1 MYPMKINFLNTFAF
15 FIFNFFFSQFLQS
28 QTVEIKGKVTDMNQE
43 PLIGATILVQGSE
56 QGTITDINGNFQLKT
71 DPNVTLIISY
81 TGFSSK
87 IILVGNQTVWDII
100 LEPEDL
106 KLDEVVVIG
115 YGSQRKS
122 QITGAISSL
131 KGKDIQDQPVSNLA
145 NSMQGRV
152 AGLNVMS
159 ASGTPGAG
167 LLVNVRGNNAPLYVV
182 DGIPLLSESNSG
194 LSTSFDLQGQNVGSG
209 QTLSSISDINPNDIE
224 SIEVLKDASAAAI
237 YGARAANGVILI
249 STKRGKSGR
258 QEANF
263 NIYSGIQQIARPIK
277 FMDSKE
283 MVNLIEEARANDL
296 AIFKKDPSYF
306 GDNFDPSVLTDPL
319 DNFDLSSE
327 LNTNWLNEVSR
338 LAPINNYEFSF
349 RAGNEK
355 TKYFTSLGYFDQ
367 QGVIIENYY
376 KRFNYRLNLDHEIN
390 SRFKFGV
397 TFNTTYSKNRRSFN
411 DNTYTGIIT
420 NALGASPLM
429 PPFEEDG
436 SYASFEDYQAN
447 WLSDNPV
454 KSAKEIRAFTNG
466 YRALGTLAGEYKFSN
481 KLYFKSSLSADVNF
495 NFDNQF
501 KSPLTADA
509 EAFGGESYE
518 GNFRNVTWLN
528 ENTLH
533 FADTKNGN
541 TLSLLGGVT
550 MQRTQINRSNAVGQ
564 GFPPG
569 ALERISSA
577 ANIINAT
584 SEGTSFALLSFIS
597 RINYDIKNRFLFTFT
612 SRADGSSRFSK
623 NNRFGFFPSGAVA
636 WRISKEPFFNSLK
649 QVFSD
654 FKVRMSAGLTGD
666 QEIGDFQNITFYAAS
681 RYAGRSGYQLRNLAD
696 PDLTWQT
703 NSMFNIGI
711 DYEMADGKIGGSI
724 EFFNSLKYNLLS
736 EDLIP
741 ATTGFTSITRNGG
754 EVQNVGLEFNVNASL
769 VNKKIFTWD
778 LNFNATWIHNE
789 IKSLNSDGVFLNAYD
804 DLEATH
810 ILQIGYPVGS
820 FLGLKYLGVDPETG
834 DVQFEDFNEDGNID
848 YDDAQIIGKAMPDWY
863 GGLTNV
869 FKWKNLD
876 FSIFSRFSVG
886 NQVYN
891 LIRGTTE
898 NLGWS
903 NDGGLSSIYANNTL
917 NVRER
922 WKKPGDN
929 TEYGRAS
936 FINLNL
942 GLNSSQ
948 MVENASFFRI
958 QNINAGYSLP
968 NPGKFSSVRI
978 YAEVQN
984 LWILTSYKGFDPEV
998 SSNGGLADRTAGVDY
1013 GAYPSARTFLI
1024 GFSLKF

>member
-1 MYPMKINFLNTFAF
+1 MLKIYLSV
-15 FIFNFFFSQFLQS
+15 FIFFYSLGISSLTAQIIDL
-28 QTVEIKGKVTDMNQE
+28 KGSVTDPGME
-43 PLIGATILVQGSE
+43 PLIGASILVQESQ
-56 QGTITDINGNFQLKT
+56 QGTITDINGTFQLKVAA
-71 DPNVTLIISY
+71 NATLIISY
-81 TGFSSK
+81 TGFTTRK
-87 IILVGNQTVWDII
+87 INIGNQTSWSIV

-106 KLDEVVVIG
+106 ALDEIVVIG

-131 KGKDIQDQPVSNLA
+131 KGKDIQNQPVSNLA

-152 AGLNVMS
+152 AGMNVMS
-159 ASGTPGAG
+159 ASGTPGSG

-182 DGIPLLSESNSG
+182 DGIPLLSESNSA

-249 STKRGKSGR
+249 TTKRGKAGS
-258 QEANF
+258 QEASL
-263 NIYSGIQQIARPIK
+263 NIYSGIQKIARPIP
-277 FMDSKE
+277 FMDAEE
-283 MVNLIEEARANDL
+283 MVNLIEEARSNDL
-296 AIFKKDPSYF
+296 AIFRKDPSYF
-306 GDNFDPSVLTDPL
+306 GIDFDPSVLTDPL
-319 DNFDLSSE
+319 DNFDLSSGV
-327 LNTNWLNEVSR
+327 NTNWLKEVSR
-338 LAPINNYEFSF
+338 LAPIRNVEFSL

-355 TKYFTSLGYFDQ
+355 TTYYTSLGYFDQ

-376 KRFNYRLNLDHEIN
+376 KRFNYRLNLDHEF
-390 SRFKFGV
+390 SDRFKLGV

-429 PPFEEDG
+429 PAYEEDG
-436 SYASFEDYQAN
+436 SYANFEDYQAN

-466 YRALGTLAGEYKFSN
+466 YRALGTISGEYNFSKKFYVKTSW
-481 KLYFKSSLSADVNF
+481 SGDVNF
-495 NFDNQF
+495 NFDTQF

-509 EAFGGESYE
+509 EAFGGEAFE
-518 GNFRNVTWLN
+518 GNVRNVTWLN

-533 FADTKNGN
+533 FSDSRNGN
-541 TLSLLGGVT
+541 TLSLLGGIT
-550 MQRTQINRSNAVGQ
+550 MQRTQIDRSGALGQ

-569 ALERISSA
+569 GLERISSA
-577 ANIINAT
+577 ANIVSAT

-597 RINYDIKNRFLFTFT
+597 RINYDVKNRLLFTFT

-623 NNRFGFFPSGAVA
+623 ANRFGFFPSGAVA
-636 WRISKEPFFNSLK
+636 WRISGEPLFQSLK
-649 QVFSD
+649 NIFSD
-654 FKVRMSAGLTGD
+654 LKLRVSYGFTGD
-666 QEIGDFQNITFYAAS
+666 QEIGDFQNITFYTAS
-681 RYAGRSGYQLRNLAD
+681 RYAGRPGYQLRNLAD

-703 NSMFNIGI
+703 NRMFNLGL
-711 DYEMADGKIGGSI
+711 DYEMADGKMSGSL
-724 EFFNSLKYNLLS
+724 EFFNSLKSDLLS

-754 EVQNVGLEFNVNASL
+754 EVQNVGLEFNINARVAKRDKFS
-769 VNKKIFTWD
+769 WD
-778 LNFNATWIHNE
+778 VNFNATWIHNE
-789 IKSLNSDGVFLNAYD
+789 IKNLNNDGVFLNAYE

-820 FLGLKYLGVDPETG
+820 FLGLKYLGVDSETG
-834 DVQFEDFNEDGNID
+834 DVQFEDFNEDGQID

-863 GGLTNV
+863 GGMTHNIT
-869 FKWKNLD
+869 FKHFD
-876 FSIFSRFSVG
+876 FSIFSRFSIG

-903 NDGGLSSIYANNTL
+903 NDGGLSSVYANNTIY
-917 NVRER
+917 VRDR
-922 WKKPGDN
+922 WKKPGDEA
-929 TEYGRAS
+929 EYGRAS

-958 QNINAGYSLP
+958 QNVTAGYTLP
-968 NPGKFSSVRI
+968 KTGKFSSIRI
-978 YAEVQN
+978 YAEAQN
-984 LWILTSYKGFDPEV
+984 LWVLTGYKGFDPEV
-998 SSNGGLADRTAGVDY
+998 SSNGGLADRTAGIDY
-1013 GAYPSARTFLI
+1013 GAYPSARTLLI
-1024 GFSLKF
+1024 GLSLKF

>member
-1 MYPMKINFLNTFAF
+1 MKIIFLNTFSF
-15 FIFNFFFSQFLQS
+15 FILAVLFSPSLQAQS
-28 QTVEIKGKVTDMNQE
+28 LEIKGKVTDTNQE
-43 PLIGATILVQGSE
+43 PLIGATILVQGTE
-56 QGTITDINGNFQLKT
+56 QGTITDINGSFQLKT
-71 DPNVTLIISY
+71 DSKATLIISY

-87 IILVGNQTVWDII
+87 IIVIGNQTVWNIM

-209 QTLSSISDINPNDIE
+209 QTLSSVSDINPNDIE

-249 STKRGKSGR
+249 TTKRGKSGG
-258 QEANF
+258 QEASF

-283 MVNLIEEARANDL
+283 MVGLIEEARANDL

-327 LNTNWLNEVSR
+327 VNTNWLNEVSR

-390 SRFKFGV
+390 SRFKLGI

-429 PPFEEDG
+429 PAYEEDG
-436 SYASFEDYQAN
+436 SYAGFEDYQAN

-481 KLYFKSSLSADVNF
+481 KLYFKSSMSADVHF
-495 NFDNQF
+495 NFDTQF

-509 EAFGGESYE
+509 EAFGGASYE

-533 FADTKNGN
+533 YSDTKNGN

-550 MQRTQINRSNAVGQ
+550 MQRTQIDRSSALGQ

-636 WRISKEPFFNSLK
+636 WRISKEPFFNGLK

-654 FKVRMSAGLTGD
+654 FKIRMSAGLTGD
-666 QEIGDFQNITFYAAS
+666 QEIGDFQNITFYTAS

-703 NSMFNIGI
+703 NSMFNIGL
-711 DYEMADGKIGGSI
+711 DYEMADGKIGGSL
-724 EFFNSLKYNLLS
+724 EFFNSLKSNLLS

-754 EVQNVGLEFNVNASL
+754 EVQNIGLEFNINASL
-769 VNKKIFTWD
+769 AKKEKFTWD
-778 LNFNATWIHNE
+778 VNFNATWIHNE
-789 IKSLNSDGVFLNAYD
+789 IKSLNSDGVYLNAYD

-810 ILQIGYPVGS
+810 ILQIGHPEGS

-876 FSIFSRFSVG
+876 FSIFSRFSLG

-917 NVRER
+917 NVRDR
-922 WKKPGDN
+922 WKKPGDEA
-929 TEYGRAS
+929 EYGRAS

-968 NPGKFSSVRI
+968 SPKKFSSVRI

-1013 GAYPSARTFLI
+1013 GAYPSARTFLM
-1024 GFSLKF
+1024 GLSLKF

>member
-1 MYPMKINFLNTFAF
+1 MKIIFLNTFAF
-15 FIFNFFFSQFLQS
+15 FILAVLFSPSLQAQS
-28 QTVEIKGKVTDMNQE
+28 LEIKGKVTDTNQE
-43 PLIGATILVQGSE
+43 PLIGATILVQGTE
-56 QGTITDINGNFQLKT
+56 QGTITDINGNFQVKT
-71 DPNVTLIISY
+71 DPKATLIISY

-87 IILVGNQTVWDII
+87 IIVVGNQTVWNIM

-182 DGIPLLSESNSG
+182 DGIPLLSENNSG

-249 STKRGKSGR
+249 TTKRGKSGG
-258 QEANF
+258 QEASF

-283 MVNLIEEARANDL
+283 MVGLIEEARANDL

-327 LNTNWLNEVSR
+327 VNTNWLNEVSR

-390 SRFKFGV
+390 SRFKLGI

-429 PPFEEDG
+429 PAYEEDG
-436 SYASFEDYQAN
+436 SYAGFEDYQAN

-495 NFDNQF
+495 NFDTQF

-509 EAFGGESYE
+509 EAFGGASYE

-533 FADTKNGN
+533 YSDTKNGN

-550 MQRTQINRSNAVGQ
+550 MQRTQIDRSSALGQ

-584 SEGTSFALLSFIS
+584 SEGTSFALLSFLS
-597 RINYDIKNRFLFTFT
+597 RINYDVKNRFLFTFT

-636 WRISKEPFFNSLK
+636 WRISKEPFFNGLK

-654 FKVRMSAGLTGD
+654 FKIRMSAGLTGD
-666 QEIGDFQNITFYAAS
+666 QEIGDFQNITFYTAS

-703 NSMFNIGI
+703 NSMFNIGL
-711 DYEMADGKIGGSI
+711 DYEMADGKIGGSL
-724 EFFNSLKYNLLS
+724 EFFNSLKSNLLS

-754 EVQNVGLEFNVNASL
+754 EVQNVGLEFNINASL
-769 VNKKIFTWD
+769 AKKEKFTWD
-778 LNFNATWIHNE
+778 VNFNATWIHNE
-789 IKSLNSDGVFLNAYD
+789 IKSLNSDGVYLNAYD

-810 ILQIGYPVGS
+810 ILQIGHPVGS

-848 YDDAQIIGKAMPDWY
+848 YDDAQIIGKAMPDLY

-876 FSIFSRFSVG
+876 FSIFSRFSLG

-917 NVRER
+917 NVRDR
-922 WKKPGDN
+922 WKKPGDEA
-929 TEYGRAS
+929 EYGRAS

-968 NPGKFSSVRI
+968 SPKKFSSVRI

-1013 GAYPSARTFLI
+1013 GAYPSARTFLM
-1024 GFSLKF
+1024 GLSLKF

>member
-1 MYPMKINFLNTFAF
+1 MKIIFLNTFAF
-15 FIFNFFFSQFLQS
+15 FFLTVLFSPSLQAQS
-28 QTVEIKGKVTDMNQE
+28 LEIKGKVTDMNQE

-71 DPNVTLIISY
+71 DAKATLIISY

-87 IILVGNQTVWDII
+87 IILVGNQTVWNII

-106 KLDEVVVIG
+106 KLEEVVVIG

-159 ASGTPGAG
+159 ASGTPGSG

-209 QTLSSISDINPNDIE
+209 QTLSSVSDINPNDIE

-249 STKRGKSGR
+249 TTKRGKSGG
-258 QEANF
+258 QEASF

-283 MVNLIEEARANDL
+283 MVGLIEEARANDL

-327 LNTNWLNEVSR
+327 VNTNWLNEVSR

-355 TKYFTSLGYFDQ
+355 TKYYTSLGYFDQ

-390 SRFKFGV
+390 SRFKLGV

-429 PPFEEDG
+429 PAYEEDG

-466 YRALGTLAGEYKFSN
+466 YRALGTIAGEYKFSN
-481 KLYFKSSLSADVNF
+481 KFYFKTSWSADVNF
-495 NFDNQF
+495 NFDTQF

-509 EAFGGESYE
+509 EAFGGETYE
-518 GNFRNVTWLN
+518 GNFRNLTWLN

-533 FADTKNGN
+533 FSDTKNGN
-541 TLSLLGGVT
+541 TLSLLGGIT
-550 MQRTQINRSNAVGQ
+550 MQRTQIDRSSALGQ

-636 WRISKEPFFNSLK
+636 WRISKEPFFNGLK

-654 FKVRMSAGLTGD
+654 FKIRMSAGLTGD
-666 QEIGDFQNITFYAAS
+666 QEIGDFQNITFYTAS

-703 NSMFNIGI
+703 NSMFNIGL
-711 DYEMADGKIGGSI
+711 DYEMADGKIGGSL
-724 EFFNSLKYNLLS
+724 EFFNSLKSNLLS
-736 EDLIP
+736 EDIIP

-769 VNKKIFTWD
+769 AKREKFSWD
-778 LNFNATWIHNE
+778 VNFNATWIHNE
-789 IKSLNSDGVFLNAYD
+789 IISLNNDGVFLNAYD

-810 ILQIGYPVGS
+810 ILQIGHPVGS
-820 FLGLKYLGVDPETG
+820 FLGLKYLGVDSETG
-834 DVQFEDFNEDGNID
+834 DVQFEDFNEDGQID

-863 GGLTNV
+863 GGMTHS
-869 FKWKNLD
+869 FKFKNIDLGV
-876 FSIFSRFSVG
+876 FSRFSIG

-903 NDGGLSSIYANNTL
+903 NDGGLSSVYANNTI
-917 NVRER
+917 NVRDR
-922 WKKPGDN
+922 WKKPGDEA
-929 TEYGRAS
+929 EYGRAS

-958 QNINAGYSLP
+958 QNVTAGYTLP
-968 NPGKFSSVRI
+968 KTGKFSSIRI
-978 YAEVQN
+978 YAEAQN
-984 LWILTSYKGFDPEV
+984 LWVLTSYKGFDPEV

-1013 GAYPSARTFLI
+1013 GAYPSARTLLI
-1024 GFSLKF
+1024 GLSLKF

>member
-1 MYPMKINFLNTFAF
+1 
-15 FIFNFFFSQFLQS
+15 
-28 QTVEIKGKVTDMNQE
+28 
-43 PLIGATILVQGSE
+43 
-56 QGTITDINGNFQLKT
+56 
-71 DPNVTLIISY
+71 
-81 TGFSSK
+81 
-87 IILVGNQTVWDII
+87 
-100 LEPEDL
+100 
-106 KLDEVVVIG
+106 
-115 YGSQRKS
+115 
-122 QITGAISSL
+122 
-131 KGKDIQDQPVSNLA
+131 
-145 NSMQGRV
+145 
-152 AGLNVMS
+152 
-159 ASGTPGAG
+159 
-167 LLVNVRGNNAPLYVV
+167 
-182 DGIPLLSESNSG
+182 
-194 LSTSFDLQGQNVGSG
+194 
-209 QTLSSISDINPNDIE
+209 
-224 SIEVLKDASAAAI
+224 
-237 YGARAANGVILI
+237 
-249 STKRGKSGR
+249 
-258 QEANF
+258 
-263 NIYSGIQQIARPIK
+263 
-277 FMDSKE
+277 
-283 MVNLIEEARANDL
+283 
-296 AIFKKDPSYF
+296 
-306 GDNFDPSVLTDPL
+306 
-319 DNFDLSSE
+319 
-327 LNTNWLNEVSR
+327 
-338 LAPINNYEFSF
+338 
-349 RAGNEK
+349 
-355 TKYFTSLGYFDQ
+355 
-367 QGVIIENYY
+367 
-376 KRFNYRLNLDHEIN
+376 
-390 SRFKFGV
+390 
-397 TFNTTYSKNRRSFN
+397 
-411 DNTYTGIIT
+411 
-420 NALGASPLM
+420 M
-429 PPFEEDG
+429 PAYEEDG
-436 SYASFEDYQAN
+436 SYAGFEDYQAN

-495 NFDNQF
+495 NFDTQF

-509 EAFGGESYE
+509 EAFGGASYE

-533 FADTKNGN
+533 YSDTKNGN

-550 MQRTQINRSNAVGQ
+550 MQRTQIDRSSALGQ

-584 SEGTSFALLSFIS
+584 SEGTSFALLSFLS
-597 RINYDIKNRFLFTFT
+597 RINYDVKNRFLFTFT

-636 WRISKEPFFNSLK
+636 WRISKEPFFNGLK

-654 FKVRMSAGLTGD
+654 FKIRMSAGLTGD
-666 QEIGDFQNITFYAAS
+666 QEIGDFQNITFYTAS

-703 NSMFNIGI
+703 NSMFNIGL
-711 DYEMADGKIGGSI
+711 DYEMADGKIGGSL
-724 EFFNSLKYNLLS
+724 EFFNSLKSNLLS

-754 EVQNVGLEFNVNASL
+754 EVQNVGLEFNINASL
-769 VNKKIFTWD
+769 AKKEKFTWD
-778 LNFNATWIHNE
+778 VNFNATWIHNE
-789 IKSLNSDGVFLNAYD
+789 IKSLNSDGVYLNAYD

-810 ILQIGYPVGS
+810 ILQIGHPVGS

-848 YDDAQIIGKAMPDWY
+848 YDDAQIIGKAMPDLY

-876 FSIFSRFSVG
+876 FSIFSRFSLG

-917 NVRER
+917 NVRDR
-922 WKKPGDN
+922 WKKPGDEA
-929 TEYGRAS
+929 EYGRAS

-968 NPGKFSSVRI
+968 SPKKFSSVRI

-1013 GAYPSARTFLI
+1013 GAYPSARTFLM
-1024 GFSLKF
+1024 GLSLKF

>member
-1 MYPMKINFLNTFAF
+1 MKINFLNTFAF

-43 PLIGATILVQGSE
+43 PLIGATVLVQGSE

-397 TFNTTYSKNRRSFN
+397 TLNTTYSKNRRSFN

-612 SRADGSSRFSK
+612 SRADGSSRFYK
-623 NNRFGFFPSGAVA
+623 NNRFGFLPSGAVA

>member
-1 MYPMKINFLNTFAF
+1 MKIIFLNTFAF
-15 FIFNFFFSQFLQS
+15 FILAVLFSPSLQAQS
-28 QTVEIKGKVTDMNQE
+28 LEIKGKVTDTNQE
-43 PLIGATILVQGSE
+43 PLIGATILVQGTE
-56 QGTITDINGNFQLKT
+56 QGTITDINGNFQVKT
-71 DPNVTLIISY
+71 DPKATLIISY

-87 IILVGNQTVWDII
+87 IILVGNQTVWNIM

-182 DGIPLLSESNSG
+182 DGIPLLSENNSG

-249 STKRGKSGR
+249 TTKRGKSGG
-258 QEANF
+258 QEASF

-283 MVNLIEEARANDL
+283 MVGLIEEARANDL
-296 AIFKKDPSYF
+296 AIFKEDPSYF

-327 LNTNWLNEVSR
+327 VNTNWLNEVSR

-367 QGVIIENYY
+367 QGVVIENYY

-390 SRFKFGV
+390 SRFKLGI

-429 PPFEEDG
+429 PAYEEDG
-436 SYASFEDYQAN
+436 SYAGFEDYQAN

-495 NFDNQF
+495 NFDTQF

-509 EAFGGESYE
+509 EAFGGASYE

-533 FADTKNGN
+533 YSDTKNGN

-550 MQRTQINRSNAVGQ
+550 MQRTQIDRSSALGQ

-584 SEGTSFALLSFIS
+584 SEGTSFALLSFLS
-597 RINYDIKNRFLFTFT
+597 RINYDVKNRFLFTFT

-636 WRISKEPFFNSLK
+636 WRISKEPFFNGLK

-654 FKVRMSAGLTGD
+654 FKIRMSAGLTGD
-666 QEIGDFQNITFYAAS
+666 QEIGDFQNITFYTAS

-703 NSMFNIGI
+703 NSMFNIGL
-711 DYEMADGKIGGSI
+711 DYEMADGKIGGSL
-724 EFFNSLKYNLLS
+724 EFFNSLKSNLLS

-754 EVQNVGLEFNVNASL
+754 EVQNVGLEFNINASL
-769 VNKKIFTWD
+769 AKKEKFTWD
-778 LNFNATWIHNE
+778 VNFNATWIHNE
-789 IKSLNSDGVFLNAYD
+789 IKSLNSDGVYLNAYD

-810 ILQIGYPVGS
+810 ILQIGHPVGS

-848 YDDAQIIGKAMPDWY
+848 YDDAQIIGKAMPDLY

-876 FSIFSRFSVG
+876 FSIFSRFSLG

-917 NVRER
+917 NVRDR
-922 WKKPGDN
+922 WKKPGDEA
-929 TEYGRAS
+929 EYGRAS

-968 NPGKFSSVRI
+968 SPKKFSSVRI

-1013 GAYPSARTFLI
+1013 GAYPSARTFLM
-1024 GFSLKF
+1024 GLSLKF

>member
-1 MYPMKINFLNTFAF
+1 MKIIFLNTFAF
-15 FIFNFFFSQFLQS
+15 FILAVLFSPSLQAQS
-28 QTVEIKGKVTDMNQE
+28 LEIKGKVTDTNQE
-43 PLIGATILVQGSE
+43 PLIGATILVQGTE
-56 QGTITDINGNFQLKT
+56 QGTITDINGNFQVKT
-71 DPNVTLIISY
+71 DPKATLIISY

-87 IILVGNQTVWDII
+87 IIVIGNQTVWNIM

-182 DGIPLLSESNSG
+182 DGIPLLSENNSG

-249 STKRGKSGR
+249 TTKRGKSGG
-258 QEANF
+258 QEASF

-283 MVNLIEEARANDL
+283 MVGLIEEARANDL
-296 AIFKKDPSYF
+296 AMFKKDPSYF

-327 LNTNWLNEVSR
+327 VNTNWLNEVSR

-390 SRFKFGV
+390 SRFKLGI

-429 PPFEEDG
+429 PAYEEDG
-436 SYASFEDYQAN
+436 SYAGFEDYQAN

-495 NFDNQF
+495 NFDTQF

-509 EAFGGESYE
+509 EAFGGASYE

-533 FADTKNGN
+533 YSDTKNGN

-550 MQRTQINRSNAVGQ
+550 MQRTQIDRSSALGQ

-584 SEGTSFALLSFIS
+584 SEGTSFALLSFLS
-597 RINYDIKNRFLFTFT
+597 RINYDVKNRFLFTFT

-636 WRISKEPFFNSLK
+636 WRISKEPFFNGLK

-654 FKVRMSAGLTGD
+654 FKIRMSAGLTGD
-666 QEIGDFQNITFYAAS
+666 QEIGDFQNITFYTAS

-703 NSMFNIGI
+703 NSMFNIGL
-711 DYEMADGKIGGSI
+711 DYEMADGKIGGSL
-724 EFFNSLKYNLLS
+724 EFFNSLKSNLLS

-754 EVQNVGLEFNVNASL
+754 EVQNVGLEFNINASL
-769 VNKKIFTWD
+769 AKKEKFTWD
-778 LNFNATWIHNE
+778 VNFNATWIHNE
-789 IKSLNSDGVFLNAYD
+789 IKSLNSDGVYLNAYD

-810 ILQIGYPVGS
+810 ILQIGHPVGS

-848 YDDAQIIGKAMPDWY
+848 YDDAQIIGKAMPDLY

-876 FSIFSRFSVG
+876 FSIFSRFSLG

-917 NVRER
+917 NVRDR
-922 WKKPGDN
+922 WKKPGDEA
-929 TEYGRAS
+929 EYGRAS

-968 NPGKFSSVRI
+968 SPKKFSSVRI

-1013 GAYPSARTFLI
+1013 GAYPSARTFLM
-1024 GFSLKF
+1024 GLSLKF

>member
-1 MYPMKINFLNTFAF
+1 MKIIFLNTFAF
-15 FIFNFFFSQFLQS
+15 FILTVLFSPSLQAQS
-28 QTVEIKGKVTDMNQE
+28 LEIKGKVTDTNQE
-43 PLIGATILVQGSE
+43 PLIGATILVQGTE

-71 DPNVTLIISY
+71 DPKATLIISY
-81 TGFSSK
+81 TGFSWK
-87 IILVGNQTVWDII
+87 IIDVGNQTVWNIM

-249 STKRGKSGR
+249 TTKRGKSGG
-258 QEANF
+258 QEASFNF
-263 NIYSGIQQIARPIK
+263 YSGIQQIARPIK

-283 MVNLIEEARANDL
+283 MVGLIEEARANDL

-306 GDNFDPSVLTDPL
+306 GDNFDPSVLTDPF

-327 LNTNWLNEVSR
+327 VNTNWLDEVSR

-390 SRFKFGV
+390 SRFKLGIN
-397 TFNTTYSKNRRSFN
+397 FNTTYSKNRRSFN

-429 PPFEEDG
+429 PAYEEDG
-436 SYASFEDYQAN
+436 SYAGFEDYQAN

-481 KLYFKSSLSADVNF
+481 KLYFKSSLSADVLF
-495 NFDNQF
+495 NFDTQF

-509 EAFGGESYE
+509 EAFGGASYE

-533 FADTKNGN
+533 YSDTRNGN

-550 MQRTQINRSNAVGQ
+550 MQRTQIDRSSALGQ

-584 SEGTSFALLSFIS
+584 SEGTSFALLSFLS

-636 WRISKEPFFNSLK
+636 WRISKEPFFNGLK

-654 FKVRMSAGLTGD
+654 FKIRMSAGLTGD
-666 QEIGDFQNITFYAAS
+666 QEIGDFQNITFYTAS

-703 NSMFNIGI
+703 NSMFNIGL
-711 DYEMADGKIGGSI
+711 DYEMADGKIGGSL
-724 EFFNSLKYNLLS
+724 EFFNSLKSNLLS

-754 EVQNVGLEFNVNASL
+754 EVQNVGFEFNINASL
-769 VNKKIFTWD
+769 AKKEKFTWD
-778 LNFNATWIHNE
+778 VNFNATWIHNE
-789 IKSLNSDGVFLNAYD
+789 IKSLNSDGVYLNAYD

-810 ILQIGYPVGS
+810 ILQIGHPVGS

-848 YDDAQIIGKAMPDWY
+848 YDDAQIIGKAMPDLY

-876 FSIFSRFSVG
+876 FSIFSRFSLG

-917 NVRER
+917 NVRDR
-922 WKKPGDN
+922 WKKPGDEA
-929 TEYGRAS
+929 EYGRAS

-968 NPGKFSSVRI
+968 SPGKFSSVRI

-1013 GAYPSARTFLI
+1013 GAYPSARTFLL
-1024 GFSLKF
+1024 GLSLKF

>member
-1 MYPMKINFLNTFAF
+1 MKIIFLNTFAF
-15 FIFNFFFSQFLQS
+15 FILSVLFSPSLQAQS
-28 QTVEIKGKVTDMNQE
+28 LEIKGKVTDTNQE
-43 PLIGATILVQGSE
+43 PLIGATILVQGTE

-71 DPNVTLIISY
+71 DSKATLIISY

-87 IILVGNQTVWDII
+87 IIVIGNQTVWNIM

-167 LLVNVRGNNAPLYVV
+167 LLVNVRGNNSPLYVV

-209 QTLSSISDINPNDIE
+209 QTLSSVSDINPNDIE

-249 STKRGKSGR
+249 TTKRGKSGG
-258 QEANF
+258 QEASF

-283 MVNLIEEARANDL
+283 MVGLIEEARANDL

-327 LNTNWLNEVSR
+327 VNTNWLNEVSR

-390 SRFKFGV
+390 SRFKLGI

-429 PPFEEDG
+429 PAYEEDG
-436 SYASFEDYQAN
+436 SYAGFEDYQAN

-481 KLYFKSSLSADVNF
+481 KLYFKSSLSADVHF
-495 NFDNQF
+495 NFDTQF

-509 EAFGGESYE
+509 EAFGGASYE

-533 FADTKNGN
+533 YSDTKNGN

-550 MQRTQINRSNAVGQ
+550 MQRTQIDRSSALGQ

-636 WRISKEPFFNSLK
+636 WRISKEPFFNGLK
-649 QVFSD
+649 KVFSD
-654 FKVRMSAGLTGD
+654 FKIRMSAGLTGD
-666 QEIGDFQNITFYAAS
+666 QEIGDFQNITFYTAS

-703 NSMFNIGI
+703 NSMFNIGL
-711 DYEMADGKIGGSI
+711 DYEMADGKIGGSL
-724 EFFNSLKYNLLS
+724 EFFNSLKSNLLS

-754 EVQNVGLEFNVNASL
+754 EVQNIGLEFNINASL
-769 VNKKIFTWD
+769 AKKEKFTWD
-778 LNFNATWIHNE
+778 VNFNATWIHNE
-789 IKSLNSDGVFLNAYD
+789 IKSLNSDGVYLNAYD

-810 ILQIGYPVGS
+810 ILQIGHPVGS

-834 DVQFEDFNEDGNID
+834 DIQFEDFNEDGNID
-848 YDDAQIIGKAMPDWY
+848 YDDAQIIGKAMPDLY

-876 FSIFSRFSVG
+876 FSIFSRFSLG

-917 NVRER
+917 NVRDR
-922 WKKPGDN
+922 WKKPGDEA
-929 TEYGRAS
+929 EYGRAS

-968 NPGKFSSVRI
+968 SPGKFSSVRI

-1013 GAYPSARTFLI
+1013 GAYPSARTFLM
-1024 GFSLKF
+1024 GLSLKF

>member
-1 MYPMKINFLNTFAF
+1 MKIIFLNTFAF
-15 FIFNFFFSQFLQS
+15 FILAVLFSPSLQAQS
-28 QTVEIKGKVTDMNQE
+28 LEIKGKVTDTNQE
-43 PLIGATILVQGSE
+43 PLIGATILVQGTE
-56 QGTITDINGNFQLKT
+56 QGTITDINGNFQVKT
-71 DPNVTLIISY
+71 DPKATLIISY

-87 IILVGNQTVWDII
+87 IIVIGNQTVWNIM

-249 STKRGKSGR
+249 TTKRGKSGG
-258 QEANF
+258 QEASF

-283 MVNLIEEARANDL
+283 MVGLIEEARANDL
-296 AIFKKDPSYF
+296 AIFKEDPSYF

-327 LNTNWLNEVSR
+327 VNTNWLNEVSR

-390 SRFKFGV
+390 SRFKLGI

-429 PPFEEDG
+429 PAYEEDG
-436 SYASFEDYQAN
+436 SYAGFEDYQAN

-495 NFDNQF
+495 NFDTQF

-509 EAFGGESYE
+509 EAFGGASYE

-533 FADTKNGN
+533 YSDTKNGN

-550 MQRTQINRSNAVGQ
+550 MQRTQIDRSSALGQ

-584 SEGTSFALLSFIS
+584 SEGTSFALLSFLS
-597 RINYDIKNRFLFTFT
+597 RINYDVKNRFLFTFT

-636 WRISKEPFFNSLK
+636 WRISKEPFFNGLK

-654 FKVRMSAGLTGD
+654 FKIRMSAGLTGD
-666 QEIGDFQNITFYAAS
+666 QEIGDFQNITFYTAS

-703 NSMFNIGI
+703 NSMFNIGL
-711 DYEMADGKIGGSI
+711 DYEMADGKIGGSL
-724 EFFNSLKYNLLS
+724 EFFNSLKSNLLS

-754 EVQNVGLEFNVNASL
+754 EVQNVGLEFNINASL
-769 VNKKIFTWD
+769 AKKEKFTWD
-778 LNFNATWIHNE
+778 VNFNATWIHNE
-789 IKSLNSDGVFLNAYD
+789 IKSLNSDGVYLNAYD

-810 ILQIGYPVGS
+810 ILQIGHPVGS

-848 YDDAQIIGKAMPDWY
+848 YDDAQIIGKAMPDLY

-876 FSIFSRFSVG
+876 FSIFSRFSLG

-917 NVRER
+917 NVRDR
-922 WKKPGDN
+922 WKKPGDEA
-929 TEYGRAS
+929 EYGRAS

-968 NPGKFSSVRI
+968 SPKKFSSVRI

-1013 GAYPSARTFLI
+1013 GAYPSARTFLM
-1024 GFSLKF
+1024 GLSLKF

>member
-1 MYPMKINFLNTFAF
+1 MKIIFLNTFAF
-15 FIFNFFFSQFLQS
+15 FILAVLFSPSLQAQS
-28 QTVEIKGKVTDMNQE
+28 MEIKGKVTDTNQE
-43 PLIGATILVQGSE
+43 PLIGATILVQGTE

-71 DPNVTLIISY
+71 DSKATLIISY

-87 IILVGNQTVWDII
+87 IIVVGNQTVWNIM

-249 STKRGKSGR
+249 TTKRGKSGG
-258 QEANF
+258 QEASFNF
-263 NIYSGIQQIARPIK
+263 YSGIQQIARPIK

-283 MVNLIEEARANDL
+283 MVGLIEEARANDL

-306 GDNFDPSVLTDPL
+306 GDNFDPSILTDPL

-327 LNTNWLNEVSR
+327 VNTNWLNEVSR

-390 SRFKFGV
+390 SRFKLGI

-429 PPFEEDG
+429 PAYEEDG
-436 SYASFEDYQAN
+436 SYAGFEDYQAN

-481 KLYFKSSLSADVNF
+481 KLYFKSSMSADVHF
-495 NFDNQF
+495 NFDTQF

-509 EAFGGESYE
+509 EAFGGASYE

-533 FADTKNGN
+533 YSDTRNGN

-550 MQRTQINRSNAVGQ
+550 MQRTQIDRSSALGQ

-636 WRISKEPFFNSLK
+636 WRISKEPFFNGLK

-654 FKVRMSAGLTGD
+654 FKIRMSAGLTGD
-666 QEIGDFQNITFYAAS
+666 QEIGDFQNITFYTAS

-703 NSMFNIGI
+703 NSMFNIGL
-711 DYEMADGKIGGSI
+711 DYEMADGKIGGSL
-724 EFFNSLKYNLLS
+724 EFFNSLKSNLLS

-754 EVQNVGLEFNVNASL
+754 EVQNVGLEFNINASL
-769 VNKKIFTWD
+769 AKKEKFTWD
-778 LNFNATWIHNE
+778 VNFNATWIHNE
-789 IKSLNSDGVFLNAYD
+789 IKSLNSDGVYLNAYD

-810 ILQIGYPVGS
+810 ILQIGHSVGS

-848 YDDAQIIGKAMPDWY
+848 YDDAQIIGKAMPDLY

-876 FSIFSRFSVG
+876 FSIFSRFSLG

-917 NVRER
+917 NVRDR
-922 WKKPGDN
+922 WKKPGDEA
-929 TEYGRAS
+929 EYGRAS

-968 NPGKFSSVRI
+968 SPGKFSSVRI

-1013 GAYPSARTFLI
+1013 GAYPSARTFLM
-1024 GFSLKF
+1024 GLSLKF

>member
-1 MYPMKINFLNTFAF
+1 MKIIFLNTFAF
-15 FIFNFFFSQFLQS
+15 FILAVLFSPSLQAQS
-28 QTVEIKGKVTDMNQE
+28 LEIKGKVTDTNQE
-43 PLIGATILVQGSE
+43 PLIGATILVQGTE
-56 QGTITDINGNFQLKT
+56 QGTITDINGNFQVKT
-71 DPNVTLIISY
+71 DPKATLIISY

-87 IILVGNQTVWDII
+87 IILVGNQTVWNIM

-249 STKRGKSGR
+249 TTKRGKSGG
-258 QEANF
+258 QEASF

-283 MVNLIEEARANDL
+283 MVGLIEEARANDL
-296 AIFKKDPSYF
+296 AIFKEDPSYF

-327 LNTNWLNEVSR
+327 VNTNWLNEVSR

-390 SRFKFGV
+390 SRFKLGI

-429 PPFEEDG
+429 PAYEEDG
-436 SYASFEDYQAN
+436 SYAGFEDYQAN

-495 NFDNQF
+495 NFDTQF

-509 EAFGGESYE
+509 EAFGGASYE

-533 FADTKNGN
+533 YSDTKNGN

-550 MQRTQINRSNAVGQ
+550 MQRTQIDRSSALGQ

-584 SEGTSFALLSFIS
+584 SEGTSFALLSFLS
-597 RINYDIKNRFLFTFT
+597 RINYDVKNRFLFTFT

-636 WRISKEPFFNSLK
+636 WRISKEPFFNGLK

-654 FKVRMSAGLTGD
+654 FKIRMSAGLTGD
-666 QEIGDFQNITFYAAS
+666 QEIGDFQNITFYTAS

-703 NSMFNIGI
+703 NSMFNIGL
-711 DYEMADGKIGGSI
+711 DYEMADGKIGGSL
-724 EFFNSLKYNLLS
+724 EFFNSLKSNLLS

-754 EVQNVGLEFNVNASL
+754 EVQNVGLEFNINASL
-769 VNKKIFTWD
+769 AKKEKFTWD
-778 LNFNATWIHNE
+778 VNFNATWIHNE
-789 IKSLNSDGVFLNAYD
+789 IKSLNSDGVYLNAYD

-810 ILQIGYPVGS
+810 ILQIGHPVGS

-848 YDDAQIIGKAMPDWY
+848 YDDAQIIGKAMPDLY

-876 FSIFSRFSVG
+876 FSIFSRFSLG

-917 NVRER
+917 NVRDR
-922 WKKPGDN
+922 WKKPGDEA
-929 TEYGRAS
+929 EYGRAS

-968 NPGKFSSVRI
+968 SPGKFSSVRI

-1013 GAYPSARTFLI
+1013 GAYPSARTFLM
-1024 GFSLKF
+1024 GLSLKF

>member
-1 MYPMKINFLNTFAF
+1 MKINFLNTFAF

>member
-1 MYPMKINFLNTFAF
+1 MKIIFLNTFAF
-15 FIFNFFFSQFLQS
+15 FIFSVLFSPFLQAQS
-28 QTVEIKGKVTDMNQE
+28 LEIKGKVTDTNQE
-43 PLIGATILVQGSE
+43 PLIGATILVQGTE

-71 DPNVTLIISY
+71 DPKATLIISY

-87 IILVGNQTVWDII
+87 IILVGNQTVWNIM

-249 STKRGKSGR
+249 TTKRGKSGG
-258 QEANF
+258 QEASFNF
-263 NIYSGIQQIARPIK
+263 YSGIQQIARPIK

-283 MVNLIEEARANDL
+283 MVGLIEEARANDL

-306 GDNFDPSVLTDPL
+306 GDNFDPSILTDPL

-327 LNTNWLNEVSR
+327 VNTNWLDEVSR

-390 SRFKFGV
+390 SRFKLGI

-429 PPFEEDG
+429 PAYEEDG
-436 SYASFEDYQAN
+436 SYAGFEDYQAN

-481 KLYFKSSLSADVNF
+481 KLYFKSSLSADVHF
-495 NFDNQF
+495 NFDTQF

-509 EAFGGESYE
+509 EAFGGASYE

-533 FADTKNGN
+533 YSDTRNGN

-550 MQRTQINRSNAVGQ
+550 MQRTQIDRSSALGQ

-636 WRISKEPFFNSLK
+636 WRISKEPFFNGLK

-654 FKVRMSAGLTGD
+654 FKIRMSAGLTGD
-666 QEIGDFQNITFYAAS
+666 QEIGDFQNITFYTAS

-703 NSMFNIGI
+703 NSMFNIGL
-711 DYEMADGKIGGSI
+711 DYEMADGKIGGSL
-724 EFFNSLKYNLLS
+724 EFFNSLKSNLLS

-754 EVQNVGLEFNVNASL
+754 EVQNIGLEFNINASL
-769 VNKKIFTWD
+769 AKKEKFTWD
-778 LNFNATWIHNE
+778 VNFNATWIHNE
-789 IKSLNSDGVFLNAYD
+789 IKSLNSDGVYLNAYD

-810 ILQIGYPVGS
+810 ILQIGHPVGS

-848 YDDAQIIGKAMPDWY
+848 YDDAQIIGKAMPDLY

-876 FSIFSRFSVG
+876 FSIFSRFSLG

-917 NVRER
+917 NVRDR
-922 WKKPGDN
+922 WKKPGDEA
-929 TEYGRAS
+929 EYGRAS

-968 NPGKFSSVRI
+968 SPKKFSSVRI

-1013 GAYPSARTFLI
+1013 GAYPSARTFLM
-1024 GFSLKF
+1024 GLSLKF

>member
-1 MYPMKINFLNTFAF
+1 MKIIFLNTFAF
-15 FIFNFFFSQFLQS
+15 FFFTVLFFPSLQAQS
-28 QTVEIKGKVTDMNQE
+28 LEIKGKVTDMNQE

-71 DPNVTLIISY
+71 DAKATLIISY

-87 IILVGNQTVWDII
+87 IILVGNQTVWNII

-106 KLDEVVVIG
+106 KFEEVVVIG

-249 STKRGKSGR
+249 TTKRGKAGS
-258 QEANF
+258 QEASF
-263 NIYSGIQQIARPIK
+263 NIYSGYQKIARPIQ
-277 FMDSKE
+277 FMDAEE
-283 MVNLIEEARANDL
+283 MVGLIEEARANDL

-306 GDNFDPSVLTDPL
+306 GDDFDPSVLTEPL
-319 DNFDLSSE
+319 NNFDLSSGV
-327 LNTNWLNEVSR
+327 NTNWLNEVSR

-355 TKYFTSLGYFDQ
+355 TKYYTRLGYFDQ

-390 SRFKFGV
+390 SRFKLGV

-429 PPFEEDG
+429 PAYEEDG

-466 YRALGTLAGEYKFSN
+466 YRALGTIAGEYKFSK
-481 KLYFKSSLSADVNF
+481 KLYFKTSWSADVNF
-495 NFDNQF
+495 NFDTQF

-509 EAFGGESYE
+509 EAFGGASYE
-518 GNFRNVTWLN
+518 GNFRNLTWLN

-533 FADTKNGN
+533 FSDTKNGN

-550 MQRTQINRSNAVGQ
+550 MQRTQIDRSSALGQ

-636 WRISKEPFFNSLK
+636 WRISKEPFFNGLK

-654 FKVRMSAGLTGD
+654 FKIRMSAGLTGD
-666 QEIGDFQNITFYAAS
+666 QEIGDFQNITFYTAS

-703 NSMFNIGI
+703 NSMFNIGL
-711 DYEMADGKIGGSI
+711 DYEMADGKIGGSL
-724 EFFNSLKYNLLS
+724 EFFNSLKSNLLS

-754 EVQNVGLEFNVNASL
+754 EVQNIGLEFNVNASL
-769 VNKKIFTWD
+769 AKREKFSWD
-778 LNFNATWIHNE
+778 VNFNATWIHNE
-789 IKSLNSDGVFLNAYD
+789 IISLNNDGVFLNAYD

-810 ILQIGYPVGS
+810 ILQIGHPVGS
-820 FLGLKYLGVDPETG
+820 FLGLKYLGVDSETG
-834 DVQFEDFNEDGNID
+834 DVQFEDFNEDGQID

-863 GGLTNV
+863 GGMTHS
-869 FKWKNLD
+869 FKFKNID
-876 FSIFSRFSVG
+876 FGVFSRFSIG

-903 NDGGLSSIYANNTL
+903 NGGGLSSVYANNTI
-917 NVRER
+917 NVRDR
-922 WKKPGDN
+922 WKKPGDEA
-929 TEYGRAS
+929 EYGRAS

-968 NPGKFSSVRI
+968 SPGKFSSVRI

-984 LWILTSYKGFDPEV
+984 LWVLTSYKGFDPEV

-1024 GFSLKF
+1024 GLSLKF

>member
-1 MYPMKINFLNTFAF
+1 MKIIFLNTFAF
-15 FIFNFFFSQFLQS
+15 FILAVLFSPSLQAQS
-28 QTVEIKGKVTDMNQE
+28 LEIKGKVTDTNQE
-43 PLIGATILVQGSE
+43 PLIGATILVQGTE
-56 QGTITDINGNFQLKT
+56 QGTITDINGNFQVKT
-71 DPNVTLIISY
+71 DPKATLIISY

-87 IILVGNQTVWDII
+87 IIVIGNQTVWNIM

-182 DGIPLLSESNSG
+182 DGIPLLSENNSG

-249 STKRGKSGR
+249 TTKRGKSGG
-258 QEANF
+258 QEASF

-283 MVNLIEEARANDL
+283 MVGLIEEARANDL
-296 AIFKKDPSYF
+296 AMFKKDPSYF

-327 LNTNWLNEVSR
+327 VNTNWLNEVSR

-390 SRFKFGV
+390 SRFKLGI

-429 PPFEEDG
+429 PAYEEDG
-436 SYASFEDYQAN
+436 SYAGFEDYQAN

-481 KLYFKSSLSADVNF
+481 KLYFKSSLSADVHF
-495 NFDNQF
+495 NFDTQF

-509 EAFGGESYE
+509 EAFGGASYE

-533 FADTKNGN
+533 YSDTKNGN

-550 MQRTQINRSNAVGQ
+550 MQRTQIDRSSALGQ

-584 SEGTSFALLSFIS
+584 SEGTSFALLSFLS
-597 RINYDIKNRFLFTFT
+597 RINYDVKNRFLFTFT

-636 WRISKEPFFNSLK
+636 WRISKEPFFNGLK

-654 FKVRMSAGLTGD
+654 FKIRMSAGLTGD
-666 QEIGDFQNITFYAAS
+666 QEIGDFQNITFYTAS

-703 NSMFNIGI
+703 NSMFNIGL
-711 DYEMADGKIGGSI
+711 DYEMADGKIGGSL
-724 EFFNSLKYNLLS
+724 EFFNSLKSNLLS

-754 EVQNVGLEFNVNASL
+754 EVQNVGLEFNINASL
-769 VNKKIFTWD
+769 AKKEKFTWD
-778 LNFNATWIHNE
+778 VNFNATWIHNE
-789 IKSLNSDGVFLNAYD
+789 IKSLNSDGVYLNAYD

-810 ILQIGYPVGS
+810 ILQIGHPVGS

-848 YDDAQIIGKAMPDWY
+848 YDDAQIIGKAMPDLY

-876 FSIFSRFSVG
+876 FSIFSRFSLG

-917 NVRER
+917 NVRDR
-922 WKKPGDN
+922 WKKPGDEA
-929 TEYGRAS
+929 EYGRAS

-968 NPGKFSSVRI
+968 SPKKFSSVRI

-1013 GAYPSARTFLI
+1013 GAYPSARTFLM
-1024 GFSLKF
+1024 GLSLKF

>member
-1 MYPMKINFLNTFAF
+1 MKIIFLNTFAF
-15 FIFNFFFSQFLQS
+15 FILAVLFSPSLQAQS
-28 QTVEIKGKVTDMNQE
+28 LEIKGKVTDTNQE
-43 PLIGATILVQGSE
+43 PLIGATILVQGTE

-71 DPNVTLIISY
+71 DPKATLIISY

-87 IILVGNQTVWDII
+87 IIVIGNQTVWNIM

-182 DGIPLLSESNSG
+182 DGIPLLSENNSG

-249 STKRGKSGR
+249 TTKRGKSGG
-258 QEANF
+258 QEASF

-283 MVNLIEEARANDL
+283 MVGLIEEARANDL
-296 AIFKKDPSYF
+296 AIFKEDPSYF

-327 LNTNWLNEVSR
+327 VNTNWLNEVSR

-390 SRFKFGV
+390 SRFKLGI

-429 PPFEEDG
+429 PAYEEDG
-436 SYASFEDYQAN
+436 SYAGFEDYQAN

-495 NFDNQF
+495 NFDTQF

-509 EAFGGESYE
+509 EAFGGASYE

-533 FADTKNGN
+533 YSDTKNGN

-550 MQRTQINRSNAVGQ
+550 MQRTQIDRSSALGQ

-584 SEGTSFALLSFIS
+584 SEGTSFALLSFLS
-597 RINYDIKNRFLFTFT
+597 RINYDVKNRFLFTFT

-636 WRISKEPFFNSLK
+636 WRISKEPFFNGLK

-654 FKVRMSAGLTGD
+654 FKIRMSAGLTGD
-666 QEIGDFQNITFYAAS
+666 QEIGDFQNITFYTAS

-703 NSMFNIGI
+703 NSMFNIGL
-711 DYEMADGKIGGSI
+711 DYEMADGKIGGSL
-724 EFFNSLKYNLLS
+724 EFFNSLKSNLLS

-754 EVQNVGLEFNVNASL
+754 EVQNVGLEFNINASL
-769 VNKKIFTWD
+769 AKKEKFTWD
-778 LNFNATWIHNE
+778 VNFNATWIHNE
-789 IKSLNSDGVFLNAYD
+789 IKSLNSDGVYLNAYD

-810 ILQIGYPVGS
+810 ILQIGHPVGS

-848 YDDAQIIGKAMPDWY
+848 YDDAQIIGKAMPDLY

-876 FSIFSRFSVG
+876 FSIFSRFSLG

-917 NVRER
+917 NVRDR
-922 WKKPGDN
+922 WKKPGDEA
-929 TEYGRAS
+929 EYGRAS

-968 NPGKFSSVRI
+968 SPKKFSSVRI

-1013 GAYPSARTFLI
+1013 GAYPSARTFLM
-1024 GFSLKF
+1024 GLSLKF

>member
-1 MYPMKINFLNTFAF
+1 MKIIFLNTFAF
-15 FIFNFFFSQFLQS
+15 FILTVLFSPSLQAQS
-28 QTVEIKGKVTDMNQE
+28 LEIKGKVTDTNQE
-43 PLIGATILVQGSE
+43 PLIGATILVQGTE

-71 DPNVTLIISY
+71 DPKATLIISY
-81 TGFSSK
+81 TGFSWK
-87 IILVGNQTVWDII
+87 IIDVGNQTVWNIM

-249 STKRGKSGR
+249 TTKRGKSGG
-258 QEANF
+258 QEASFNF
-263 NIYSGIQQIARPIK
+263 YSGIQQIARPIK

-283 MVNLIEEARANDL
+283 MVGLIEEARANDL

-306 GDNFDPSVLTDPL
+306 GDNFDPSVLTDPF

-327 LNTNWLNEVSR
+327 VNTNWLDEVSR

-390 SRFKFGV
+390 SRFKLGI

-429 PPFEEDG
+429 PAYEEDG
-436 SYASFEDYQAN
+436 SYAGFEDYQAN

-481 KLYFKSSLSADVNF
+481 KLYFKSSLSADVLF
-495 NFDNQF
+495 NFDTQF

-509 EAFGGESYE
+509 EAFGGASYE

-533 FADTKNGN
+533 YSDTRNGN

-550 MQRTQINRSNAVGQ
+550 MQRTQIDRSSALGQ

-584 SEGTSFALLSFIS
+584 SEGTSFALLSFLS

-636 WRISKEPFFNSLK
+636 WRISKEPFFNGLK

-654 FKVRMSAGLTGD
+654 FKIRMSAGLTGD
-666 QEIGDFQNITFYAAS
+666 QEIGDFQNITFYTAS

-703 NSMFNIGI
+703 NSMFNIGL
-711 DYEMADGKIGGSI
+711 DYEMADGKIGGSL
-724 EFFNSLKYNLLS
+724 EFFNSLKSNLLS

-754 EVQNVGLEFNVNASL
+754 EVQNVGFEFNINASL
-769 VNKKIFTWD
+769 AKKEKFTWD
-778 LNFNATWIHNE
+778 VNFNATWIHNE
-789 IKSLNSDGVFLNAYD
+789 IKSLNSDGVYLNAYD

-810 ILQIGYPVGS
+810 ILQIGHPVGS

-848 YDDAQIIGKAMPDWY
+848 YDDAQIIGKAMPDLY

-876 FSIFSRFSVG
+876 FSIFSRFSLG

-917 NVRER
+917 NVRDR
-922 WKKPGDN
+922 WKKPGDEA
-929 TEYGRAS
+929 EYGRAS

-968 NPGKFSSVRI
+968 SPGKFSSVRI

-1013 GAYPSARTFLI
+1013 GAYPSARTFLL
-1024 GFSLKF
+1024 GLSLKF

>member
-1 MYPMKINFLNTFAF
+1 MAPMKMLKIYLSV
-15 FIFNFFFSQFLQS
+15 FIFFYSLGISSLTAQIIDL
-28 QTVEIKGKVTDMNQE
+28 KGSVTDPGME
-43 PLIGATILVQGSE
+43 PLIGASILVQESQ
-56 QGTITDINGNFQLKT
+56 QGTITDINGTFQLKVAA
-71 DPNVTLIISY
+71 NATLIISY
-81 TGFSSK
+81 TGFTTRK
-87 IILVGNQTVWDII
+87 INIGNQTSWSIV

-106 KLDEVVVIG
+106 ALDEIVVIG

-131 KGKDIQDQPVSNLA
+131 KGKDIQNQPVSNLA

-152 AGLNVMS
+152 AGMNVMS
-159 ASGTPGAG
+159 ASGTPGSG

-182 DGIPLLSESNSG
+182 DGIPLLSESNSA

-249 STKRGKSGR
+249 TTKRGKAGS
-258 QEANF
+258 QEASL
-263 NIYSGIQQIARPIK
+263 NIYSGIQKIARPIP
-277 FMDSKE
+277 FMDAEE
-283 MVNLIEEARANDL
+283 MVNLIEEARSNDL
-296 AIFKKDPSYF
+296 AIFRKDPSYF
-306 GDNFDPSVLTDPL
+306 GIDFDPSVLTDPL
-319 DNFDLSSE
+319 DNFDLSSGV
-327 LNTNWLNEVSR
+327 NTNWLKEVSR
-338 LAPINNYEFSF
+338 LAPIRNVEFSL

-355 TKYFTSLGYFDQ
+355 TTYYTSLGYFDQ

-376 KRFNYRLNLDHEIN
+376 KRFNYRLNLDHEF
-390 SRFKFGV
+390 SDRFKLGV

-429 PPFEEDG
+429 PAYEEDG

-466 YRALGTLAGEYKFSN
+466 YRALGTISGEYNFSKKFYVKTSW
-481 KLYFKSSLSADVNF
+481 SGDVNF
-495 NFDNQF
+495 NFDTQF

-509 EAFGGESYE
+509 EAFGGEAFE
-518 GNFRNVTWLN
+518 GNVRNVTWLN

-533 FADTKNGN
+533 FSDSRNGN
-541 TLSLLGGVT
+541 TLSLLGGIT
-550 MQRTQINRSNAVGQ
+550 MQRTQIDRSGALGQ

-569 ALERISSA
+569 GLERISSA
-577 ANIINAT
+577 ANIVSAT

-597 RINYDIKNRFLFTFT
+597 RINYDVKNRLLFTFT

-623 NNRFGFFPSGAVA
+623 ANRFGFFPSGAVA
-636 WRISKEPFFNSLK
+636 WRISGEPLFQSLK
-649 QVFSD
+649 NIFSD
-654 FKVRMSAGLTGD
+654 LKLRVSYGFTGD
-666 QEIGDFQNITFYAAS
+666 QEIGDFQNITFYTAS
-681 RYAGRSGYQLRNLAD
+681 RYAGRPGYQLRNLAD

-703 NSMFNIGI
+703 NRMFNLGL
-711 DYEMADGKIGGSI
+711 DYEMADGKMSGSL
-724 EFFNSLKYNLLS
+724 EFFNSLKSDLLS

-754 EVQNVGLEFNVNASL
+754 EVQNVGLEFNINARVAKRDKFS
-769 VNKKIFTWD
+769 WD
-778 LNFNATWIHNE
+778 VNFNATWIHNE
-789 IKSLNSDGVFLNAYD
+789 IKNLNNDGVFLNAYE

-820 FLGLKYLGVDPETG
+820 FLGLKYLGVDSETG
-834 DVQFEDFNEDGNID
+834 DVQFEDFNEDGQID

-863 GGLTNV
+863 GGMTHNIT
-869 FKWKNLD
+869 FKHFD
-876 FSIFSRFSVG
+876 FSIFSRFSIG

-903 NDGGLSSIYANNTL
+903 NDGGLSSVYANNTIY
-917 NVRER
+917 VRDR
-922 WKKPGDN
+922 WKKPGDEA
-929 TEYGRAS
+929 EYGRAS

-958 QNINAGYSLP
+958 QNVTAGYTLP
-968 NPGKFSSVRI
+968 KTGKFSSIRI
-978 YAEVQN
+978 YAEAQN
-984 LWILTSYKGFDPEV
+984 LWVLTGYKGFDPEV
-998 SSNGGLADRTAGVDY
+998 SSNGGLADRTAGIDY
-1013 GAYPSARTFLI
+1013 GAYPSARTLLI
-1024 GFSLKF
+1024 GLSLKF

>member
-1 MYPMKINFLNTFAF
+1 MAPMKMLKIYLSV
-15 FIFNFFFSQFLQS
+15 FIFFYSLGISSLTAQIIDL
-28 QTVEIKGKVTDMNQE
+28 KGSVTDPGME
-43 PLIGATILVQGSE
+43 PLIGASILVQESQ
-56 QGTITDINGNFQLKT
+56 QGTITDINGTFQLKVAA
-71 DPNVTLIISY
+71 NATLIISY
-81 TGFSSK
+81 TGFTTRK
-87 IILVGNQTVWDII
+87 INIGNQTSWSIV

-106 KLDEVVVIG
+106 TLDEIVVIG

-131 KGKDIQDQPVSNLA
+131 KGKDIQNQPVSNLA

-152 AGLNVMS
+152 AGMNVMS
-159 ASGTPGAG
+159 ASGTPGSG

-182 DGIPLLSESNSG
+182 DGIPLLSESNSA

-249 STKRGKSGR
+249 TTKRGKAGS
-258 QEANF
+258 QEASL
-263 NIYSGIQQIARPIK
+263 NIYSGIQKIARPIP
-277 FMDSKE
+277 FMDAEE
-283 MVNLIEEARANDL
+283 MVNLIEEARSNDL
-296 AIFKKDPSYF
+296 AIFRKDPSYF
-306 GDNFDPSVLTDPL
+306 GIDFDPSVLTDPL
-319 DNFDLSSE
+319 DNFDLSSGV
-327 LNTNWLNEVSR
+327 NTNWLKEVSR
-338 LAPINNYEFSF
+338 LAPIRNVEFSL

-355 TKYFTSLGYFDQ
+355 TTYYTSLGYFDQ

-376 KRFNYRLNLDHEIN
+376 KRFNYRLNLDHEF
-390 SRFKFGV
+390 SDRFKLGV

-429 PPFEEDG
+429 PAYEEDG

-466 YRALGTLAGEYKFSN
+466 YRALGTISGEYNFSKKFYVKTSW
-481 KLYFKSSLSADVNF
+481 SGDVNF
-495 NFDNQF
+495 NFDTQF

-509 EAFGGESYE
+509 EAFGGEAFE
-518 GNFRNVTWLN
+518 GNVRNVTWLN

-533 FADTKNGN
+533 FSDSRNGN
-541 TLSLLGGVT
+541 TLSLLGGIT
-550 MQRTQINRSNAVGQ
+550 MQRTQIDRSGALGQ

-569 ALERISSA
+569 GLERISSA
-577 ANIINAT
+577 ANIVSAT

-597 RINYDIKNRFLFTFT
+597 RINYDVKNRLLFTFT

-623 NNRFGFFPSGAVA
+623 ANRFGFFPSGAVA
-636 WRISKEPFFNSLK
+636 WRISGEPLFQSLK
-649 QVFSD
+649 NIFSD
-654 FKVRMSAGLTGD
+654 LKLRVSYGFTGD
-666 QEIGDFQNITFYAAS
+666 QEIGDFQNITFYTAS
-681 RYAGRSGYQLRNLAD
+681 RYAGRPGYQLRNLAD

-703 NSMFNIGI
+703 NRMFNLGL
-711 DYEMADGKIGGSI
+711 DYEMADGKMSGSL
-724 EFFNSLKYNLLS
+724 EFFNSLKSDLLS

-754 EVQNVGLEFNVNASL
+754 EVQNVGLEFNINARVAKRDKFS
-769 VNKKIFTWD
+769 WD
-778 LNFNATWIHNE
+778 VNFNATWIHNE
-789 IKSLNSDGVFLNAYD
+789 IKNLNNDGVFLNAYE

-820 FLGLKYLGVDPETG
+820 FLGLKYLGVDSETG
-834 DVQFEDFNEDGNID
+834 DVQFEDFNEDGQID

-863 GGLTNV
+863 GGMTHNIT
-869 FKWKNLD
+869 FKHFD
-876 FSIFSRFSVG
+876 FSIFSRFSIG

-903 NDGGLSSIYANNTL
+903 NDGGLSSVYANNTIY
-917 NVRER
+917 VRDR
-922 WKKPGDN
+922 WKKPGDEA
-929 TEYGRAS
+929 EYGRAS

-958 QNINAGYSLP
+958 QNVTAGYTLP
-968 NPGKFSSVRI
+968 KTGKFSSSRI
-978 YAEVQN
+978 YAEAQN
-984 LWILTSYKGFDPEV
+984 LWVLTGYKGFDPEV
-998 SSNGGLADRTAGVDY
+998 SSNGGLADRTAGIDY
-1013 GAYPSARTFLI
+1013 GAYPSARTLLI
-1024 GFSLKF
+1024 GLSLKF

>member
-1 MYPMKINFLNTFAF
+1 MKIIFLNTFAF
-15 FIFNFFFSQFLQS
+15 FILAVLFSPSLQAQS
-28 QTVEIKGKVTDMNQE
+28 LEIKGKVTDTNQE
-43 PLIGATILVQGSE
+43 PLIGATILVQGTE
-56 QGTITDINGNFQLKT
+56 QGTITDINGNFQVKT
-71 DPNVTLIISY
+71 DPKATLIISY

-87 IILVGNQTVWDII
+87 IILVGNQTVWNIM

-249 STKRGKSGR
+249 TTKRGKSGG
-258 QEANF
+258 QEASF

-283 MVNLIEEARANDL
+283 MVGLIEEARANDL
-296 AIFKKDPSYF
+296 AIFKEDPSYF

-327 LNTNWLNEVSR
+327 VNTNWLNEVSR

-390 SRFKFGV
+390 SRFKLGI

-429 PPFEEDG
+429 PAYEEDG
-436 SYASFEDYQAN
+436 SYAGFEDYQAN

-495 NFDNQF
+495 NFDTQF

-509 EAFGGESYE
+509 EAFGGASYE

-533 FADTKNGN
+533 YSDTRNGN

-550 MQRTQINRSNAVGQ
+550 MQRTQIDRSSALGQ

-584 SEGTSFALLSFIS
+584 SEGTSFALLSFLS
-597 RINYDIKNRFLFTFT
+597 RINYDVKNRFLFTFT

-636 WRISKEPFFNSLK
+636 WRISKEPFFNGLK

-654 FKVRMSAGLTGD
+654 FKIRMSAGLTGD
-666 QEIGDFQNITFYAAS
+666 QEIGDFQNITFYTAS

-703 NSMFNIGI
+703 NSMFNIGL
-711 DYEMADGKIGGSI
+711 DYEMADGKIGGSL
-724 EFFNSLKYNLLS
+724 EFFNSLKSNLLS

-754 EVQNVGLEFNVNASL
+754 EVQNVGLEFNINASL
-769 VNKKIFTWD
+769 AKKEKFTWD
-778 LNFNATWIHNE
+778 VNFNATWIHNE
-789 IKSLNSDGVFLNAYD
+789 IKSLNSDGVYLNAYD

-810 ILQIGYPVGS
+810 ILQIGHPVGS

-848 YDDAQIIGKAMPDWY
+848 YDDAQIIGKAMPDLY

-876 FSIFSRFSVG
+876 FSIFSRFSLG

-917 NVRER
+917 NVRDR
-922 WKKPGDN
+922 WKKPGDEA
-929 TEYGRAS
+929 EYGRAS

-968 NPGKFSSVRI
+968 SPKKFSSVRI

-1013 GAYPSARTFLI
+1013 GAYPSARTFLM
-1024 GFSLKF
+1024 GLSLKF

>member
-1 MYPMKINFLNTFAF
+1 MKIIFLNTFAF
-15 FIFNFFFSQFLQS
+15 FILSVLFSPSLQAQS
-28 QTVEIKGKVTDMNQE
+28 LEIKGKVTDTNQE
-43 PLIGATILVQGSE
+43 PLIGATILVQGTE
-56 QGTITDINGNFQLKT
+56 QGTITDINGNFQVKT
-71 DPNVTLIISY
+71 DPKATLIISY

-87 IILVGNQTVWDII
+87 IIVVGNQTVWNIM

-159 ASGTPGAG
+159 TSGTPGAG

-249 STKRGKSGR
+249 TTKRGKSSG
-258 QEANF
+258 QEASF

-283 MVNLIEEARANDL
+283 MVGLIEEARANDL

-327 LNTNWLNEVSR
+327 VNTNWLDEVSR

-390 SRFKFGV
+390 SRFKLGI

-429 PPFEEDG
+429 PAYEEDG
-436 SYASFEDYQAN
+436 SYAGFEDYQAN

-481 KLYFKSSLSADVNF
+481 KLYFKSSLSADVLF
-495 NFDNQF
+495 NFDTQF

-509 EAFGGESYE
+509 EAFGGASYE

-533 FADTKNGN
+533 YSDTRNGN

-550 MQRTQINRSNAVGQ
+550 MQRTQIDRSSALGQ

-636 WRISKEPFFNSLK
+636 WRISKEPFFNGLK

-654 FKVRMSAGLTGD
+654 FKIRMSAGLTGD
-666 QEIGDFQNITFYAAS
+666 QEIGDFQNITFYTAS

-703 NSMFNIGI
+703 NSMFNIGL
-711 DYEMADGKIGGSI
+711 DYEMADGKIGGSL
-724 EFFNSLKYNLLS
+724 EFFNSLKSNLLS

-754 EVQNVGLEFNVNASL
+754 EVQNIGLEFNINASL
-769 VNKKIFTWD
+769 AKKEKFTWD
-778 LNFNATWIHNE
+778 VNFNATWIHNE
-789 IKSLNSDGVFLNAYD
+789 IKSLNSDGVYLNAYD

-810 ILQIGYPVGS
+810 ILQIGHPVGS

-848 YDDAQIIGKAMPDWY
+848 YDDAQIIGKAMPDLY

-876 FSIFSRFSVG
+876 FSIFSRFSLG

-917 NVRER
+917 NVRDR
-922 WKKPGDN
+922 WKKPGDEA
-929 TEYGRAS
+929 EYGRAS

-968 NPGKFSSVRI
+968 SPGKFSSVRI

-1013 GAYPSARTFLI
+1013 GAYPSARTFLM
-1024 GFSLKF
+1024 GLSLKF

>member
-1 MYPMKINFLNTFAF
+1 MKIIFLNTFAF
-15 FIFNFFFSQFLQS
+15 FIFSVLFSPSLQAQS
-28 QTVEIKGKVTDMNQE
+28 LEIKGKVTDTNQE
-43 PLIGATILVQGSE
+43 PLIGATILVQGTE

-71 DPNVTLIISY
+71 DPKATLIISY

-87 IILVGNQTVWDII
+87 IILVGNQTVWNIM

-249 STKRGKSGR
+249 TTKRGKSGG
-258 QEANF
+258 QEASF

-283 MVNLIEEARANDL
+283 MVGLIEEARANDL

-327 LNTNWLNEVSR
+327 VNTNWLNEVSR

-390 SRFKFGV
+390 SRFKLGI

-429 PPFEEDG
+429 PAYEEDG
-436 SYASFEDYQAN
+436 SYAGFEDYQAN

-481 KLYFKSSLSADVNF
+481 KLYFKSSLSADVHF
-495 NFDNQF
+495 NFDTQF

-509 EAFGGESYE
+509 EAFGGASYE

-533 FADTKNGN
+533 YSDTRNGN

-550 MQRTQINRSNAVGQ
+550 MQRTQIDRSSALGQ

-584 SEGTSFALLSFIS
+584 SEGTSFALLSFLS
-597 RINYDIKNRFLFTFT
+597 RINYDVKNRFLFTFT

-636 WRISKEPFFNSLK
+636 WRISKEPFFNGLK

-654 FKVRMSAGLTGD
+654 FKIRMSAGLTGD
-666 QEIGDFQNITFYAAS
+666 QEIGDFQNITFYTAS

-703 NSMFNIGI
+703 NSMFNIGL
-711 DYEMADGKIGGSI
+711 DYEMADGKIGGSL
-724 EFFNSLKYNLLS
+724 EFFNSLKSNLLS

-754 EVQNVGLEFNVNASL
+754 EVQNVGLEFNINASL
-769 VNKKIFTWD
+769 AKKEKFTWD
-778 LNFNATWIHNE
+778 VNFNATWIHNE
-789 IKSLNSDGVFLNAYD
+789 IKNLNSDGVYLNAYD

-810 ILQIGYPVGS
+810 ILQIGHPVGS

-848 YDDAQIIGKAMPDWY
+848 YDDAQIIGKAMPDLY

-876 FSIFSRFSVG
+876 FSIFSRFSLG

-917 NVRER
+917 NVRDR
-922 WKKPGDN
+922 WKKPGDEA
-929 TEYGRAS
+929 EYGRAS

-968 NPGKFSSVRI
+968 RPGKFSSVRI

-1013 GAYPSARTFLI
+1013 GAYPSARTFLM
-1024 GFSLKF
+1024 GLSLKF

>member
-1 MYPMKINFLNTFAF
+1 MAPMKMLKIYLSV
-15 FIFNFFFSQFLQS
+15 FIFFYSLGISSLTAQIIDL
-28 QTVEIKGKVTDMNQE
+28 KGSVTDPGME
-43 PLIGATILVQGSE
+43 PLIGASILVQESQ
-56 QGTITDINGNFQLKT
+56 QGTITDINGTFQLKVAA
-71 DPNVTLIISY
+71 NATLIISY
-81 TGFSSK
+81 TGFTTRK
-87 IILVGNQTVWDII
+87 INIGNQTSWSIV

-106 KLDEVVVIG
+106 ALDEIVVIG

-131 KGKDIQDQPVSNLA
+131 KGKDIQNQPVSNLA

-152 AGLNVMS
+152 AGMNVMS
-159 ASGTPGAG
+159 ASGTPGSG

-182 DGIPLLSESNSG
+182 DGIPLLSESNSA

-249 STKRGKSGR
+249 TTKRGKAGS
-258 QEANF
+258 QEASL
-263 NIYSGIQQIARPIK
+263 NIYSGIQKIARPIP
-277 FMDSKE
+277 FMDAEE
-283 MVNLIEEARANDL
+283 MVNLIEEARSNDL
-296 AIFKKDPSYF
+296 AIFRKDPSYF
-306 GDNFDPSVLTDPL
+306 GIDFDPSVLTDPL
-319 DNFDLSSE
+319 DNFDLSSGV
-327 LNTNWLNEVSR
+327 NTNWLKEVSR
-338 LAPINNYEFSF
+338 LAPIRNVEFSL

-355 TKYFTSLGYFDQ
+355 TTYYTSLGYFDQ

-376 KRFNYRLNLDHEIN
+376 KRFNYRLNLDHEF
-390 SRFKFGV
+390 SDRFKLGV

-420 NALGASPLM
+420 NALGTSPLM
-429 PPFEEDG
+429 PAYEEDG

-466 YRALGTLAGEYKFSN
+466 YRALGTISGEYNFSKKFYVKTSW
-481 KLYFKSSLSADVNF
+481 SGDVNF
-495 NFDNQF
+495 NFDTQF

-509 EAFGGESYE
+509 EAFGGEAFE
-518 GNFRNVTWLN
+518 GNVRNVTWLN

-533 FADTKNGN
+533 FSDSRNGN
-541 TLSLLGGVT
+541 TLSLLGGIT
-550 MQRTQINRSNAVGQ
+550 MQRTQIDRSGALGQ

-569 ALERISSA
+569 GLERISSA
-577 ANIINAT
+577 ANIVSAT

-597 RINYDIKNRFLFTFT
+597 RINYDVKNRLLFTFT

-623 NNRFGFFPSGAVA
+623 ANRFGFFPSGAVA
-636 WRISKEPFFNSLK
+636 WRISGEPLFQSLK
-649 QVFSD
+649 NIFSD
-654 FKVRMSAGLTGD
+654 LKLRVSYGFTGD
-666 QEIGDFQNITFYAAS
+666 QEIGDFQNITFYTAS
-681 RYAGRSGYQLRNLAD
+681 RYAGRPGYQLRNLAD

-703 NSMFNIGI
+703 NRMFNLGL
-711 DYEMADGKIGGSI
+711 DYEMADGKMSGSL
-724 EFFNSLKYNLLS
+724 EFFNSLKSDLLS

-754 EVQNVGLEFNVNASL
+754 EVQNVGLEFNINARVAKRDKFS
-769 VNKKIFTWD
+769 WD
-778 LNFNATWIHNE
+778 VNFNATWIHNE
-789 IKSLNSDGVFLNAYD
+789 IKNLNNDGVFLNAYE

-820 FLGLKYLGVDPETG
+820 FLGLKYLGVDSETG
-834 DVQFEDFNEDGNID
+834 DVQFEDFNEDGQID

-863 GGLTNV
+863 GGMTHNIT
-869 FKWKNLD
+869 FKHFD
-876 FSIFSRFSVG
+876 FSIFSRFSIG

-903 NDGGLSSIYANNTL
+903 NDGGLSSVYANNTIY
-917 NVRER
+917 VRDR
-922 WKKPGDN
+922 WKKPGDEA
-929 TEYGRAS
+929 EYGRAS

-958 QNINAGYSLP
+958 QNVTAGYTLP
-968 NPGKFSSVRI
+968 KTGKFSSIRI
-978 YAEVQN
+978 YAEAQN
-984 LWILTSYKGFDPEV
+984 LWVLTGYKGFDPEV
-998 SSNGGLADRTAGVDY
+998 SSNGGLADRTAGIDY
-1013 GAYPSARTFLI
+1013 GAYPSARTLLI
-1024 GFSLKF
+1024 GLSLKF

>member
-1 MYPMKINFLNTFAF
+1 MKIIFLNTFAF
-15 FIFNFFFSQFLQS
+15 FILTVLFSPSLQAQS
-28 QTVEIKGKVTDMNQE
+28 LEIKGKVTDTNQE
-43 PLIGATILVQGSE
+43 PLIGATILVQGTE

-71 DPNVTLIISY
+71 DPKATLIISY

-87 IILVGNQTVWDII
+87 IIVVGNQTVWNIM

-249 STKRGKSGR
+249 TTKRGKSGG
-258 QEANF
+258 QEASFNF
-263 NIYSGIQQIARPIK
+263 YSGIQQIARPIK

-283 MVNLIEEARANDL
+283 MVGLIEEARANDL

-306 GDNFDPSVLTDPL
+306 GDNFDPSILTDPL

-327 LNTNWLNEVSR
+327 VNTNWLDEVSR

-390 SRFKFGV
+390 SRFKLGI

-429 PPFEEDG
+429 PAYEEDG
-436 SYASFEDYQAN
+436 SYAGFEDYQAN

-481 KLYFKSSLSADVNF
+481 KLYFKSSMSADVHF
-495 NFDNQF
+495 NFDTQF

-509 EAFGGESYE
+509 EAFGGASYE

-533 FADTKNGN
+533 YSDTRNGN

-550 MQRTQINRSNAVGQ
+550 MQRTQIDRSSALGQ

-584 SEGTSFALLSFIS
+584 SEGTSFALLSFLS

-636 WRISKEPFFNSLK
+636 WRISKEPFFNGLK

-654 FKVRMSAGLTGD
+654 FKIRMSAGLTGD
-666 QEIGDFQNITFYAAS
+666 QEIGDFQNITFYTAS

-703 NSMFNIGI
+703 NSMFNIGL
-711 DYEMADGKIGGSI
+711 DYEMADGKIGGSL
-724 EFFNSLKYNLLS
+724 EFFNSLKSNLLS

-754 EVQNVGLEFNVNASL
+754 EVQNIGLEFNINASL
-769 VNKKIFTWD
+769 AKKEKFTWD
-778 LNFNATWIHNE
+778 VNFNATWIHNE
-789 IKSLNSDGVFLNAYD
+789 IKSLNSDGVYLNAYD

-810 ILQIGYPVGS
+810 ILQIGHPVGS

-848 YDDAQIIGKAMPDWY
+848 YDDAQIIGKAMPDLY

-876 FSIFSRFSVG
+876 FSIFSRFSLG

-917 NVRER
+917 NVRDR
-922 WKKPGDN
+922 WKKPGDEA
-929 TEYGRAS
+929 EYGRAS

-968 NPGKFSSVRI
+968 SPEKFSSVRI

-1013 GAYPSARTFLI
+1013 GAYPSARTFLM
-1024 GFSLKF
+1024 GLSLKF

>member
-1 MYPMKINFLNTFAF
+1 MKIIFLNTFAF
-15 FIFNFFFSQFLQS
+15 FILAVLFSPSLQAQS
-28 QTVEIKGKVTDMNQE
+28 LEIKGKVTDTNQE
-43 PLIGATILVQGSE
+43 PLIGATILVQGTE
-56 QGTITDINGNFQLKT
+56 QGTITDINGNFQVKT
-71 DPNVTLIISY
+71 DPKATLIISY

-87 IILVGNQTVWDII
+87 IIVVGNQTVWNIM

-182 DGIPLLSESNSG
+182 DGIPLLSENNSG

-249 STKRGKSGR
+249 TTKRGKSGG
-258 QEANF
+258 QEASF

-283 MVNLIEEARANDL
+283 MVGLIEEARANDL

-327 LNTNWLNEVSR
+327 VNTNWLNEVSR

-355 TKYFTSLGYFDQ
+355 TKYFTSLSYFDQ

-390 SRFKFGV
+390 SRFKLGI

-429 PPFEEDG
+429 PAYEEDG
-436 SYASFEDYQAN
+436 SYAGFEDYQAN

-481 KLYFKSSLSADVNF
+481 KLYFKSSLSADVLF
-495 NFDNQF
+495 NFDTQF

-509 EAFGGESYE
+509 EAFGGASYE

-533 FADTKNGN
+533 YSDTRNGN

-550 MQRTQINRSNAVGQ
+550 MQRTQIDRSSALGQ

-584 SEGTSFALLSFIS
+584 SEGTSFALLSFLS
-597 RINYDIKNRFLFTFT
+597 RINYDVKNRFLFTFT

-636 WRISKEPFFNSLK
+636 WRISKEPFFNGLK

-654 FKVRMSAGLTGD
+654 FKIRMSAGLTGD
-666 QEIGDFQNITFYAAS
+666 QEIGDFQNITFYTAS

-703 NSMFNIGI
+703 NSMFNIGL
-711 DYEMADGKIGGSI
+711 DYEMADGKIGGSL
-724 EFFNSLKYNLLS
+724 EFFNSLKSNLLS

-754 EVQNVGLEFNVNASL
+754 EVQNVGLEFNINASL
-769 VNKKIFTWD
+769 AKKEKFTWD
-778 LNFNATWIHNE
+778 VNFNATWIHNE
-789 IKSLNSDGVFLNAYD
+789 IKSLNSDGVYLNAYD

-810 ILQIGYPVGS
+810 ILQIGHPVGS

-848 YDDAQIIGKAMPDWY
+848 YDDAQIIGKAMPDLY

-876 FSIFSRFSVG
+876 FSIFSRFSLG

-917 NVRER
+917 NVRDR
-922 WKKPGDN
+922 WKKPGDEA
-929 TEYGRAS
+929 EYGRAS

-968 NPGKFSSVRI
+968 SPGKFSSVRI

-1013 GAYPSARTFLI
+1013 GAYPSARTFLM
-1024 GFSLKF
+1024 GLSLKF

>member
-1 MYPMKINFLNTFAF
+1 MKIIFLNTFAF
-15 FIFNFFFSQFLQS
+15 FFFTVLFFPSLQS
-28 QTVEIKGKVTDMNQE
+28 QSLEIKGKVTDMNQE

-71 DPNVTLIISY
+71 DPKATLIISY

-87 IILVGNQTVWDII
+87 IILVGNQTVWNII

-106 KLDEVVVIG
+106 KLEEVVVIG

-159 ASGTPGAG
+159 ASGTPGSG

-209 QTLSSISDINPNDIE
+209 QTLSSVSDINPNDIE

-249 STKRGKSGR
+249 TTKRGKSGG
-258 QEANF
+258 QEASF

-283 MVNLIEEARANDL
+283 MVGLIEEARANDL

-327 LNTNWLNEVSR
+327 VNTNWLNEVSR

-355 TKYFTSLGYFDQ
+355 TKYYTSLGYFDQ

-390 SRFKFGV
+390 SRFKLGV

-429 PPFEEDG
+429 PAYEEDG

-466 YRALGTLAGEYKFSN
+466 YRALGTIAGEYKFSN
-481 KLYFKSSLSADVNF
+481 KFYFKTSWSADVNF
-495 NFDNQF
+495 NFDTQF

-509 EAFGGESYE
+509 EAFGGEAFE
-518 GNFRNVTWLN
+518 GDFRNVTWLN

-533 FADTKNGN
+533 FSETRNGN
-541 TLSLLGGVT
+541 TLSLLGGIT
-550 MQRTQINRSNAVGQ
+550 MQRTQIDRSSALGQ

-569 ALERISSA
+569 RLERISSA
-577 ANIINAT
+577 ANIISAT

-597 RINYDIKNRFLFTFT
+597 RINYDFKNRLLFTFT

-623 NNRFGFFPSGAVA
+623 TNRFGFFPSGAVA
-636 WRISKEPFFNSLK
+636 WRLSGEPFFNSLK
-649 QVFSD
+649 NVFSD
-654 FKVRMSAGLTGD
+654 LKLRVSYGFTGD
-666 QEIGDFQNITFYAAS
+666 QEIGDFQNVTFYTAS
-681 RYAGRSGYQLRNLAD
+681 RYAGRPGYQLRNLAD

-703 NSMFNIGI
+703 NRMFNLGL
-711 DYEMADGKIGGSI
+711 DYEMANGKVGGSL
-724 EFFNSLKYNLLS
+724 EFFNSLKSNILS
-736 EDLIP
+736 EDIIP

-769 VNKKIFTWD
+769 AKREKFSWD
-778 LNFNATWIHNE
+778 VNFNATWIHNE
-789 IKSLNSDGVFLNAYD
+789 IISLNNDGVFLNAYD

-810 ILQIGYPVGS
+810 ILQIGHPVGS
-820 FLGLKYLGVDPETG
+820 FLGLKYLGVDSETG
-834 DVQFEDFNEDGNID
+834 DVQFEDFNEDGQID

-863 GGLTNV
+863 GGMTHS
-869 FKWKNLD
+869 FKFKNID
-876 FSIFSRFSVG
+876 FGVFSRFSIG

-903 NDGGLSSIYANNTL
+903 NDGGLSSVYANNTI
-917 NVRER
+917 NVRDR
-922 WKKPGDN
+922 WKKPGDEA
-929 TEYGRAS
+929 EYGRAS

-958 QNINAGYSLP
+958 QNVTAGYTLP
-968 NPGKFSSVRI
+968 KTGKFSSIRI
-978 YAEVQN
+978 YAEAQN
-984 LWILTSYKGFDPEV
+984 LWVLTSYKGFDPEV

-1013 GAYPSARTFLI
+1013 GAYPSARTLLI
-1024 GFSLKF
+1024 GLSLKF

>member
-1 MYPMKINFLNTFAF
+1 MKIIFLNTFAF
-15 FIFNFFFSQFLQS
+15 FILAVLFSPSLQAQS
-28 QTVEIKGKVTDMNQE
+28 LEIKGKVTDTNQE
-43 PLIGATILVQGSE
+43 PLIGATILVQGTE

-71 DPNVTLIISY
+71 DPKATLIISY

-87 IILVGNQTVWDII
+87 IIVVGNQTVWNIM

-249 STKRGKSGR
+249 TTKRGKSGG
-258 QEANF
+258 QEASF

-283 MVNLIEEARANDL
+283 MVGLIEEARANDL
-296 AIFKKDPSYF
+296 AIFKEDPSYF

-327 LNTNWLNEVSR
+327 VNTNWLDEVSR

-390 SRFKFGV
+390 SRFKLGI

-429 PPFEEDG
+429 PAYEEDG
-436 SYASFEDYQAN
+436 SYAGFEDYQAN

-495 NFDNQF
+495 NFDTQF

-509 EAFGGESYE
+509 EAFGGASYE

-533 FADTKNGN
+533 YSDTRNGN

-550 MQRTQINRSNAVGQ
+550 MQRTQIDRSSALGQ

-636 WRISKEPFFNSLK
+636 WRISKEPFFNGLK

-654 FKVRMSAGLTGD
+654 FKIRMSAGLTGD
-666 QEIGDFQNITFYAAS
+666 QEIGDFQNITFYTAS

-703 NSMFNIGI
+703 NSMFNIGL
-711 DYEMADGKIGGSI
+711 DYEMADGKIGGSL
-724 EFFNSLKYNLLS
+724 EFFNSLKSNLLS

-754 EVQNVGLEFNVNASL
+754 EVQNVGLEFNINASL
-769 VNKKIFTWD
+769 AKKEKFTWD
-778 LNFNATWIHNE
+778 VNFNATWIHNE
-789 IKSLNSDGVFLNAYD
+789 IKSLNSDGVYLNAYD

-810 ILQIGYPVGS
+810 ILQIGHPVGS

-834 DVQFEDFNEDGNID
+834 DVQFDDFNEDGNID

-876 FSIFSRFSVG
+876 FSIFSRFSLG

-903 NDGGLSSIYANNTL
+903 NEGGLSSIYANNTL
-917 NVRER
+917 NVRDR
-922 WKKPGDN
+922 WKKPGDEA
-929 TEYGRAS
+929 EYGRAS

-968 NPGKFSSVRI
+968 RPGKFSSVRI

-1013 GAYPSARTFLI
+1013 GASPSARTFLM
-1024 GFSLKF
+1024 GLSLKF

>member
-1 MYPMKINFLNTFAF
+1 MKIIFLNILAF
-15 FIFNFFFSQFLQS
+15 FILSVLFSPSLQAQS
-28 QTVEIKGKVTDMNQE
+28 LEIKGKVTDTNQE
-43 PLIGATILVQGSE
+43 PLIGATILVQGTE

-71 DPNVTLIISY
+71 DPKATLIISY

-87 IILVGNQTVWDII
+87 IIVVGNQTVWNIM

-182 DGIPLLSESNSG
+182 DGIPLLSENNSG

-249 STKRGKSGR
+249 TTKRGKSGG
-258 QEANF
+258 QEASF

-283 MVNLIEEARANDL
+283 MVGLIEEARANDL

-327 LNTNWLNEVSR
+327 VNTNWLDEVSR

-390 SRFKFGV
+390 SRFKLGI

-429 PPFEEDG
+429 PAYEEDG
-436 SYASFEDYQAN
+436 SYAGFEDYQAN

-481 KLYFKSSLSADVNF
+481 KLYFKSSLSADVLF
-495 NFDNQF
+495 NFDTQF

-509 EAFGGESYE
+509 EAFGGASYE

-533 FADTKNGN
+533 YSDTRNGN

-550 MQRTQINRSNAVGQ
+550 MQRTQIDRSSALGQ

-584 SEGTSFALLSFIS
+584 SEGTSFALLSFLS
-597 RINYDIKNRFLFTFT
+597 RIHYDVKNRFLFTFT

-636 WRISKEPFFNSLK
+636 WRISKEPFFNGLK

-654 FKVRMSAGLTGD
+654 FKIRMSAGLTGD
-666 QEIGDFQNITFYAAS
+666 QEIGDFQNITFYTAS

-703 NSMFNIGI
+703 NSMFNIGL
-711 DYEMADGKIGGSI
+711 DYEMADGKIGGSL
-724 EFFNSLKYNLLS
+724 EFFNSLKSNLLS

-754 EVQNVGLEFNVNASL
+754 EVQNVGLEFNINASL
-769 VNKKIFTWD
+769 AKKEKFTWD
-778 LNFNATWIHNE
+778 VNFNATWIHNE
-789 IKSLNSDGVFLNAYD
+789 IKSLNSDGVYLNAYD

-810 ILQIGYPVGS
+810 ILQIGHPVGS

-848 YDDAQIIGKAMPDWY
+848 YDDAQIIGKAMPDLY

-876 FSIFSRFSVG
+876 FSIFSRFSLG

-917 NVRER
+917 NVRDR
-922 WKKPGDN
+922 WKKPGDEA
-929 TEYGRAS
+929 EYGRAS

-968 NPGKFSSVRI
+968 SPKKFSSVRI

-1013 GAYPSARTFLI
+1013 GAYPSARTFLM
-1024 GFSLKF
+1024 GLSLKF

>member
-1 MYPMKINFLNTFAF
+1 MKIIFLNTFAF
-15 FIFNFFFSQFLQS
+15 FILAVLFSPSLQAQS
-28 QTVEIKGKVTDMNQE
+28 LEIKGKVTDTNQE
-43 PLIGATILVQGSE
+43 PLIGATILVQGTE
-56 QGTITDINGNFQLKT
+56 QGTITDINGNFQVKT
-71 DPNVTLIISY
+71 DPKATLIISY

-87 IILVGNQTVWDII
+87 IIVIGNQTVWNIM

-249 STKRGKSGR
+249 TTKRGKSGG
-258 QEANF
+258 QEASF

-283 MVNLIEEARANDL
+283 MVGLIEEARANDL
-296 AIFKKDPSYF
+296 AMFKKDPSYF
-306 GDNFDPSVLTDPL
+306 GDNFDPSLLTDPL

-327 LNTNWLNEVSR
+327 VNTNWLNEVSR

-390 SRFKFGV
+390 SRFKLGI

-429 PPFEEDG
+429 PAYEEDG
-436 SYASFEDYQAN
+436 SYAGFEDYQAN

-495 NFDNQF
+495 NFDTQF

-509 EAFGGESYE
+509 EAFGGASYE

-533 FADTKNGN
+533 YSDTKNGN

-550 MQRTQINRSNAVGQ
+550 MQRTQIDRSSALGQ

-584 SEGTSFALLSFIS
+584 SEGTSFALLSFLS
-597 RINYDIKNRFLFTFT
+597 RINYDVKNRFLFTFT

-636 WRISKEPFFNSLK
+636 WRISKEPFFNGLK

-654 FKVRMSAGLTGD
+654 FKIRMSAGLTGD
-666 QEIGDFQNITFYAAS
+666 QEIGDFQNITFYTAS

-703 NSMFNIGI
+703 NSMFNIGL
-711 DYEMADGKIGGSI
+711 DYEMADGKIGGSL
-724 EFFNSLKYNLLS
+724 EFFNSLKSNLLS

-754 EVQNVGLEFNVNASL
+754 EVQNVGLEFNINASL
-769 VNKKIFTWD
+769 AKKEKFTWD
-778 LNFNATWIHNE
+778 VNFNATWIHNE
-789 IKSLNSDGVFLNAYD
+789 IKSLNSDGVYLNAYD

-810 ILQIGYPVGS
+810 ILQIGHPVGS

-848 YDDAQIIGKAMPDWY
+848 YDDAQIIGKAMPDLY

-876 FSIFSRFSVG
+876 FSIFSRFSLG

-917 NVRER
+917 NVRDR
-922 WKKPGDN
+922 WKKPGDEA
-929 TEYGRAS
+929 EYGRAS

-968 NPGKFSSVRI
+968 SPKKFSSVRI

-1013 GAYPSARTFLI
+1013 GAYPSARTFLM
-1024 GFSLKF
+1024 GLSLKF

>member
-1 MYPMKINFLNTFAF
+1 MKIIFLNTFAF
-15 FIFNFFFSQFLQS
+15 FILSVLFSPSLQAQS
-28 QTVEIKGKVTDMNQE
+28 LEIKGKVTDTNQE
-43 PLIGATILVQGSE
+43 PLIGATILVQGTE

-71 DPNVTLIISY
+71 DPKATLIISY

-87 IILVGNQTVWDII
+87 IIVVGNQTVWNIM

-209 QTLSSISDINPNDIE
+209 QTLSSVSDINPNDIE

-249 STKRGKSGR
+249 TTKRGKSGG
-258 QEANF
+258 QEASFNF
-263 NIYSGIQQIARPIK
+263 YSGIQQIARPIK

-283 MVNLIEEARANDL
+283 MVGLIEEARANDL

-327 LNTNWLNEVSR
+327 VNTNWLNEVSR

-390 SRFKFGV
+390 SRFKLGI

-429 PPFEEDG
+429 PAYEEDG
-436 SYASFEDYQAN
+436 SYAGFEDYQAN

-481 KLYFKSSLSADVNF
+481 KLYFKSSLSADVLF
-495 NFDNQF
+495 NFDTQF

-509 EAFGGESYE
+509 EAFGGASYE

-533 FADTKNGN
+533 YSDTRNGN

-550 MQRTQINRSNAVGQ
+550 MQRTQIDRSSALGQ

-584 SEGTSFALLSFIS
+584 SEGTSFALLSFLS
-597 RINYDIKNRFLFTFT
+597 RINYDVKNRFLFTFT

-636 WRISKEPFFNSLK
+636 WRISKEPFFNGLK

-654 FKVRMSAGLTGD
+654 FKIRMSAGLTGD
-666 QEIGDFQNITFYAAS
+666 QEIGDFQNITFYTAS

-703 NSMFNIGI
+703 NSMFNIGL
-711 DYEMADGKIGGSI
+711 DYEMADGKIGGSL
-724 EFFNSLKYNLLS
+724 EFFNSLKSNLLS

-754 EVQNVGLEFNVNASL
+754 EVQNIGLEFNINASL
-769 VNKKIFTWD
+769 AKKEKFTWD
-778 LNFNATWIHNE
+778 VNFNATWIHNE
-789 IKSLNSDGVFLNAYD
+789 IKSLNSDGVYLNAYD

-810 ILQIGYPVGS
+810 ILQIGHPVGS

-848 YDDAQIIGKAMPDWY
+848 YDDAQIIGKAMPDLY

-876 FSIFSRFSVG
+876 FSIFSRFSLG

-917 NVRER
+917 NVRDR
-922 WKKPGDN
+922 WKKPGDEA
-929 TEYGRAS
+929 EYGRAS

-968 NPGKFSSVRI
+968 SPGKFSSVRI

-1013 GAYPSARTFLI
+1013 GAYPSARTFLL
-1024 GFSLKF
+1024 GLSLKF

>member
-1 MYPMKINFLNTFAF
+1 MKIIFLNTFSF
-15 FIFNFFFSQFLQS
+15 FILAVLFSPSLHAQS
-28 QTVEIKGKVTDMNQE
+28 LEIKGKVTDTNQE
-43 PLIGATILVQGSE
+43 PLIGATILVQGTE

-71 DPNVTLIISY
+71 DPKATLIISY

-87 IILVGNQTVWDII
+87 IIVVGNQTVWNIM

-106 KLDEVVVIG
+106 KLDEIVVIG

-209 QTLSSISDINPNDIE
+209 QTLSSVSDINPNDIE

-249 STKRGKSGR
+249 TTKRGKSGG
-258 QEANF
+258 QEASF

-283 MVNLIEEARANDL
+283 MVGLIEEARANDL

-319 DNFDLSSE
+319 DNFDLSTGV
-327 LNTNWLNEVSR
+327 NTNWLNEVSR

-390 SRFKFGV
+390 SRFKLGI

-429 PPFEEDG
+429 PAYEEDG
-436 SYASFEDYQAN
+436 SYAGFEDYQAN

-466 YRALGTLAGEYKFSN
+466 YRALGTLAGEYKFSK
-481 KLYFKSSLSADVNF
+481 KLYFKSSLSADVHF
-495 NFDNQF
+495 NFDTQF

-509 EAFGGESYE
+509 EAFGGASYE

-533 FADTKNGN
+533 YSDTKNGN

-550 MQRTQINRSNAVGQ
+550 MQRTQIDRSSALGQ

-584 SEGTSFALLSFIS
+584 SEGTSFALLSFLS

-636 WRISKEPFFNSLK
+636 WRISKEPFFNGLK
-649 QVFSD
+649 KVFSD
-654 FKVRMSAGLTGD
+654 FKIRMSAGLTGD
-666 QEIGDFQNITFYAAS
+666 QEIGDFQNITFYTAS

-703 NSMFNIGI
+703 NSMFNIGL
-711 DYEMADGKIGGSI
+711 DYEMADGEIGGSL
-724 EFFNSLKYNLLS
+724 EFFNSLKSNLLS

-754 EVQNVGLEFNVNASL
+754 EVQNVGLEFNISASL
-769 VNKKIFTWD
+769 AKKEKFTWD
-778 LNFNATWIHNE
+778 VNFNATWIHNE
-789 IKSLNSDGVFLNAYD
+789 IKSLNSDGVYLNAYD

-810 ILQIGYPVGS
+810 ILQIGHPVGS

-834 DVQFEDFNEDGNID
+834 DVQFDDFNEDGNID

-876 FSIFSRFSVG
+876 FSIFSRFSLG

-917 NVRER
+917 NVRDR
-922 WKKPGDN
+922 WKKPGDEA
-929 TEYGRAS
+929 EYGRAS

-968 NPGKFSSVRI
+968 SPGKFSSVRI

-1013 GAYPSARTFLI
+1013 GAYPSARTFLM
-1024 GFSLKF
+1024 GLSLKF

>member
-1 MYPMKINFLNTFAF
+1 MKIIFLNTFAF
-15 FIFNFFFSQFLQS
+15 FILAVLFSPSLQAQS
-28 QTVEIKGKVTDMNQE
+28 LEIKGKVTDTNQE
-43 PLIGATILVQGSE
+43 PLIGATILVQGTE
-56 QGTITDINGNFQLKT
+56 QGTITDINGNFQVKT
-71 DPNVTLIISY
+71 DPKATLIISY

-87 IILVGNQTVWDII
+87 IIVIGNQTVWNIM

-159 ASGTPGAG
+159 ASGTPSAG

-182 DGIPLLSESNSG
+182 DGIPLLSENNSG

-249 STKRGKSGR
+249 TTKRGKSGG
-258 QEANF
+258 QEASF

-283 MVNLIEEARANDL
+283 MVGLIEEARANDL
-296 AIFKKDPSYF
+296 AMFKKDPSYF
-306 GDNFDPSVLTDPL
+306 GDNFDPSLLTDPL

-327 LNTNWLNEVSR
+327 VNTNWLNEVSR

-390 SRFKFGV
+390 SRFKLGI

-429 PPFEEDG
+429 PAYEEDG
-436 SYASFEDYQAN
+436 SYAGFEDYQAN

-495 NFDNQF
+495 NFDTQF

-509 EAFGGESYE
+509 EAFGGASYE

-533 FADTKNGN
+533 YSDTKNGN

-550 MQRTQINRSNAVGQ
+550 MQRTQIDRSSALGQ

-636 WRISKEPFFNSLK
+636 WRISKEPFFNGLK

-654 FKVRMSAGLTGD
+654 FKIRMSAGLTGD
-666 QEIGDFQNITFYAAS
+666 QEIGDFQNITFYTAS

-703 NSMFNIGI
+703 NSMFNIGL
-711 DYEMADGKIGGSI
+711 DYEMADGKIGGSL
-724 EFFNSLKYNLLS
+724 EFFNSLKSNLLS

-754 EVQNVGLEFNVNASL
+754 EVQNVGLEFNINASL
-769 VNKKIFTWD
+769 AKKEKFTWD
-778 LNFNATWIHNE
+778 VNFNATWIHNE
-789 IKSLNSDGVFLNAYD
+789 IKSLNSDGVYLNAYD

-810 ILQIGYPVGS
+810 ILQIGHPVGS

-848 YDDAQIIGKAMPDWY
+848 YDDAQIIGKAMPDLY

-876 FSIFSRFSVG
+876 FSIFSRFSLG

-917 NVRER
+917 NVRDR
-922 WKKPGDN
+922 WKKPGDEA
-929 TEYGRAS
+929 EYGRAS

-968 NPGKFSSVRI
+968 SPKKFSSVRI

-1013 GAYPSARTFLI
+1013 GAYPSARTFLM
-1024 GFSLKF
+1024 GLSLKF